1 MAPTDK
7 VLGQIAAMSTFIEN
21 FPMSILDMM
30 QGKTY
35 TSIFDFMIDVLA
47 ACGVDLN
54 DITQFLLDEIYGV
67 EEIINDGLEGFYEKL
82 KNGAVEVNTQN
93 EFLEGLEYAIK
104 GIFMTL
110 LSSIFTCSA
119 IPVLPNKMFDGPNSE
134 TFKGNKSKAFGH
146 LQTKDQFA
154 PFLVPTSVID
164 PMGLLDI
171 DPTSTDGRMFYAIE
185 GGDRYYRKEW
195 VPHFEYVKVKEIQTK
210 DETIEVPVFVE
221 QKLFDKQIGVG
232 IRRTYDG
239 ISLSEEDGNRFFIN
253 EPVEK
258 DLTIQVAYFPYGSK
272 SLHTWEGTIP
282 KGDTTTLEEWL
293 CSPSDE
299 FMVGNVK
306 GQKSIIQSISINN
319 NGGSIDLGDKT
330 WVYLSSGASK
340 EFISIWSGNGLNAIS
355 WGVENDAITKIES
368 ATTQQVT
375 KDEEVE
381 VEKAITKYSYEYVEV
396 QGSDI
401 DSKINIERVN
411 FVPTSGITTD
421 SPSHIVFYDGLN
433 PNLLYKSMDMNA
445 FLWYVLHKGMKMP
458 QVEYNHMMWDSRVSA
473 LKQGV
478 SRKSAEEWN
487 EWYNSKTGY
496 TEEFKYFG
504 STIVEDTP
512 IFPIMQLEGQGMAEN
527 LLKVHIPAQRYF
539 LPKVRKANIDG
550 TEVPRHAFNASMY
563 KYNWDYLNNIQIL
576 KPKLLLVGLCE
587 HLLGFSLSTIS
598 STNINFT
605 KKLIESKLSS
615 AIKSVIEANDMEV
628 EDCYMEFS
636 NDEVNAMLEEM
647 LLSRYNATT
656 YGGETATV
664 RVHDTKKYIA
674 MLDQVNANTAVEGNM
689 TSITKLVTEVTT
701 DPGAEGSIDYG
712 LKVSADAN
720 ILKKL
725 LWAIVMPLL
734 MSIFTPQV
742 MLLLYMNFELMG
754 ITKIDTF
761 NGQDFTKIINL
772 IMNKIFGL
780 LKSIILFIKDKI
792 VELLLTLFYEKILP
806 TLMQYQA
813 ILLLESI
820 TFWMAILKEAISCL
834 PRFKFKRNKV
844 IGAIDSVDYAD
855 IIPSQDTPES
865 TSSC

>member
-1 MAPTDK
+1 MTPTDK

-35 TSIFDFMIDVLA
+35 TSIFDFMIDVLV
-47 ACGVDLN
+47 ACGVDIN
-54 DITQFLLDEIYGV
+54 DIIQFLLEKIYGV
-67 EEIINDGLEGFYEKL
+67 EENINDGLEGFYEKL

-104 GIFMTL
+104 DIFMAL
-110 LSSIFTCSA
+110 LSSIYTCSA
-119 IPVLPNKMFDGPNSE
+119 IPILPNKMFDGPKSK
-134 TFKGNKSKAFGH
+134 TFENNKSNAFDP
-146 LQTKDQFA
+146 LQDKNNEWSG
-154 PFLVPTSVID
+154 LLIPTSVID

-185 GGDRYYRKEW
+185 GGDRYFKKEW
-195 VPHFEYVKVKEIQTK
+195 VPHTEYVTVKEIQTK

-232 IRRTYDG
+232 IKRIQQAADNT
-239 ISLSEEDGNRFFIN
+239 EEDIN
-253 EPVEK
+253 KFYITGGPAEK
-258 DLTIQVAYFPYGSK
+258 DIIVQMSYQPYGSK
-272 SLHTWEGTIP
+272 SSYAWEGTIP
-282 KGDTTTLEEWL
+282 KGESETIEEWI
-293 CSPSDE
+293 CSPVDM
-299 FMVGNVK
+299 FGA
-306 GQKSIIQSISINN
+306 GRKSIIQSISINN
-319 NGGSIDLGDKT
+319 NGSSVDLGDKT
-330 WVYLSSGASK
+330 WVYLSSGAST
-340 EFISIWSGNGLNAIS
+340 EFISIWSGNGLDAIS
-355 WGVENDAITKIES
+355 WGVENDATTKIES
-368 ATTQQVT
+368 AETKTVT
-375 KDEEVE
+375 KDEEIE
-381 VEKAITKYSYEYVEV
+381 VEKAITKYGYEYVEV

-401 DSKINIERVN
+401 DSNANIERVN
-411 FVPTSGITTD
+411 FVPTSDITID
-421 SPSHIVFYDGLN
+421 SPSYIVFYDGLN

-445 FLWYVLHKGMKMP
+445 FLWYVLHKGMKTP

-539 LPKVRKANIDG
+539 LPKVRNANIDRN
-550 TEVPRHAFNASMY
+550 EVPRHAFNASMY

-674 MLDQVNANTAVEGNM
+674 MLGQVNASTSVEGNM
-689 TSITKLVTEVTT
+689 TTITKLLTEVTT
-701 DPGAEGSIDYG
+701 DPGTEGSIDYG
-712 LKVSADAN
+712 LKVSTDGN

-792 VELLLTLFYEKILP
+792 VELLLILLYEKILP
-806 TLMQYQA
+806 ILMQYQA
-813 ILLLESI
+813 ILLLERI
-820 TFWMAILKEAISCL
+820 TFWLAILKDAISCVPL
-834 PRFKFKRNKV
+834 FSFKRNKV

>member
-1 MAPTDK
+1 MTPTDK

-35 TSIFDFMIDVLA
+35 TSIFDFMIDVLV
-47 ACGVDLN
+47 ACGVDIN
-54 DITQFLLDEIYGV
+54 DIIQFLLDKIYGV
-67 EEIINDGLEGFYEKL
+67 EENINDGLEGFYEKL

-104 GIFMTL
+104 DIFMAL
-110 LSSIFTCSA
+110 LSSIYTCSA
-119 IPVLPNKMFDGPNSE
+119 IPILPNKMFDGPNSE
-134 TFKGNKSKAFGH
+134 TFEDNKSNAFGP
-146 LQTKDQFA
+146 LQVKNNEWSGL
-154 PFLVPTSVID
+154 LVPTSVID

-185 GGDRYYRKEW
+185 GGDRYFKKEL
-195 VPHFEYVKVKEIQTK
+195 VPHTEYVKVKEIQTK
-210 DETIEVPVFVE
+210 DETIKVPVFVE

-232 IRRTYDG
+232 IKRIQQAADNT
-239 ISLSEEDGNRFFIN
+239 EEDIN
-253 EPVEK
+253 KFYITGPAEK
-258 DLTIQVAYFPYGSK
+258 DIIVQMSYQSYGSK
-272 SLHTWEGTIP
+272 SSYVWEGTIP
-282 KGDTTTLEEWL
+282 KGKTETTEEWI
-293 CSPSDE
+293 CSPIDMFGE
-299 FMVGNVK
+299 GR
-306 GQKSIIQSISINN
+306 KSIIQSISINN
-319 NGGSIDLGDKT
+319 NGGSVDLGDKT
-330 WVYLSSGASK
+330 WVYLSSGAST

-355 WGVENDAITKIES
+355 WGAENDATTKIES
-368 ATTQQVT
+368 AETKTVT
-375 KDEEVE
+375 KDEEIE
-381 VEKAITKYSYEYVEV
+381 VEKAITKYGYEYVEV

-401 DSKINIERVN
+401 DSNANIERVN
-411 FVPTSGITTD
+411 FVPTSDITTD
-421 SPSHIVFYDGLN
+421 SPSYIVFYDGLN

-445 FLWYVLHKGMKMP
+445 FLWYALHKGMKTP

-527 LLKVHIPAQRYF
+527 LLKIHIPAQRYF
-539 LPKVRKANIDG
+539 LPKVRSANINGDK
-550 TEVPRHAFNASMY
+550 VPRHAFNASMY

-605 KKLIESKLSS
+605 KKLIETKLSS

-674 MLDQVNANTAVEGNM
+674 MLDQVNANTSIEGNM
-689 TSITKLVTEVTT
+689 TTITKLLTEVTT
-701 DPGAEGSIDYG
+701 DPGTEGSIDYG
-712 LKVSADAN
+712 LKVSTDGN

-792 VELLLTLFYEKILP
+792 VELLLILFYEKILP

-813 ILLLESI
+813 ILLLERI
-820 TFWMAILKEAISCL
+820 TFWLAILKDAISCVPL
-834 PRFKFKRNKV
+834 FKFKRNKV

>member
-1 MAPTDK
+1 MTPTDK

-35 TSIFDFMIDVLA
+35 TSIFDFMIDVLV
-47 ACGVDLN
+47 ACGVDIN
-54 DITQFLLDEIYGV
+54 EIIQFLLDKIYGV
-67 EEIINDGLEGFYEKL
+67 EENINDGLEGFYEKL

-104 GIFMTL
+104 DIFMAL
-110 LSSIFTCSA
+110 LSSIYTCSA
-119 IPVLPNKMFDGPNSE
+119 IPILPNKMFDGPNSE
-134 TFKGNKSKAFGH
+134 TFEDNKSNAFGP
-146 LQTKDQFA
+146 LQVKNNEWSGL
-154 PFLVPTSVID
+154 LVPTSVID

-185 GGDRYYRKEW
+185 GGDRYFKKEL
-195 VPHFEYVKVKEIQTK
+195 VPHTEYVKVKEIQTK
-210 DETIEVPVFVE
+210 DETIKVPVFAE

-232 IRRTYDG
+232 IKRIQQAADNT
-239 ISLSEEDGNRFFIN
+239 EEDIN
-253 EPVEK
+253 KFYITGPAEK
-258 DLTIQVAYFPYGSK
+258 DIMVQMSYQSYGSK
-272 SLHTWEGTIP
+272 SSYVWEGTIP
-282 KGDTTTLEEWL
+282 KGKTETTEEWI
-293 CSPSDE
+293 CSPIDMFGE
-299 FMVGNVK
+299 GR
-306 GQKSIIQSISINN
+306 KSIIQSISINN
-319 NGGSIDLGDKT
+319 NGGSVDLGDKT
-330 WVYLSSGASK
+330 WVYLSSGAST

-355 WGVENDAITKIES
+355 WGAENDATTKIES
-368 ATTQQVT
+368 AETKTVT
-375 KDEEVE
+375 KDEEIE
-381 VEKAITKYSYEYVEV
+381 VEKAITKYGYEYVEV

-401 DSKINIERVN
+401 DSNANIERVN
-411 FVPTSGITTD
+411 FVPTSDITTD
-421 SPSHIVFYDGLN
+421 SPSYIVFYDGLN

-445 FLWYVLHKGMKMP
+445 FLWYALHKGMKTP

-487 EWYNSKTGY
+487 EWYSSKTGY

-527 LLKVHIPAQRYF
+527 LLKIHIPAQRYF
-539 LPKVRKANIDG
+539 LPKVRSANINGDK
-550 TEVPRHAFNASMY
+550 VPRHAFNASMY

-605 KKLIESKLSS
+605 KKLIETKLSS

-674 MLDQVNANTAVEGNM
+674 MLDQVNANTSVEGNM
-689 TSITKLVTEVTT
+689 TTITKLLTEVTT
-701 DPGAEGSIDYG
+701 DPGTEGSIDYG
-712 LKVSADAN
+712 LKVSTDGN

-792 VELLLTLFYEKILP
+792 VELLLILFYEKILP

-813 ILLLESI
+813 ILLLERI
-820 TFWMAILKEAISCL
+820 TFWLAILKDAISCVPL
-834 PRFKFKRNKV
+834 FKFKRNKV

>member
-35 TSIFDFMIDVLA
+35 TSIFDFMIDVLV
-47 ACGVDLN
+47 ACGVDIN
-54 DITQFLLDEIYGV
+54 EIIQFLLDKIYGV
-67 EEIINDGLEGFYEKL
+67 EENINDGLEGFYEKL

-104 GIFMTL
+104 DIFMAL
-110 LSSIFTCSA
+110 LSSIYTCSA
-119 IPVLPNKMFDGPNSE
+119 IPILPNKMFDGPNSE
-134 TFKGNKSKAFGH
+134 TFKGNKSNAFGP
-146 LQTKDQFA
+146 LQAKNNEWSG
-154 PFLVPTSVID
+154 LLIPTSVID

-185 GGDRYYRKEW
+185 GGDRYFKKEL
-195 VPHFEYVKVKEIQTK
+195 VPHTEYVTVKEIQTK
-210 DETIEVPVFVE
+210 DETIEVPIFVE

-232 IRRTYDG
+232 IKRIQQAADNT
-239 ISLSEEDGNRFFIN
+239 EEDIN
-253 EPVEK
+253 KFYITGGPAEK
-258 DLTIQVAYFPYGSK
+258 DIIVQMSYQPYGSK
-272 SLHTWEGTIP
+272 SSYAWEGTIP
-282 KGDTTTLEEWL
+282 KGESETIEEWI
-293 CSPSDE
+293 CSPVDM
-299 FMVGNVK
+299 FGA
-306 GQKSIIQSISINN
+306 GRKSIIQSISINN
-319 NGGSIDLGDKT
+319 NGSSVDLGDKT
-330 WVYLSSGASK
+330 WVYLSSGAST
-340 EFISIWSGNGLNAIS
+340 EFISIWSGNGLDAIS
-355 WGVENDAITKIES
+355 WGAENDATTKIES
-368 ATTQQVT
+368 AETKTVT
-375 KDEEVE
+375 KDEEIE
-381 VEKAITKYSYEYVEV
+381 VEKAITKYGYEYVEV

-401 DSKINIERVN
+401 DSNANIERVN
-411 FVPTSGITTD
+411 FVPTSDITID
-421 SPSHIVFYDGLN
+421 SPSYIVFYDGLN

-445 FLWYVLHKGMKMP
+445 FLWYVLHKGMKTP

-496 TEEFKYFG
+496 TEEFKYFD

-539 LPKVRKANIDG
+539 LPKVRNANIDRN
-550 TEVPRHAFNASMY
+550 EVPRHAFNASMY

-674 MLDQVNANTAVEGNM
+674 MLDQVNANTSVEGNM
-689 TSITKLVTEVTT
+689 TTITKLLTEVTT
-701 DPGAEGSIDYG
+701 DPGTEGSIDYG
-712 LKVSADAN
+712 LKVSTDGN

-792 VELLLTLFYEKILP
+792 VELLLILLYEKILP
-806 TLMQYQA
+806 ILMQYQA
-813 ILLLESI
+813 ILLLERI
-820 TFWMAILKEAISCL
+820 TFWLAILKDAISCVPL
-834 PRFKFKRNKV
+834 FSFKRNKV

>member
-35 TSIFDFMIDVLA
+35 TSIFDFMVDVLA

-54 DITQFLLDEIYGV
+54 DITQFLLDKIYGV
-67 EEIINDGLEGFYEKL
+67 EENINDGLEGFYEKL

-104 GIFMTL
+104 GIFMSL

-134 TFKGNKSKAFGH
+134 AFKGNKSKAFGH
-146 LQTKDQFA
+146 LQTKDKFE

-185 GGDRYYRKEW
+185 GGDRYFKKEW
-195 VPHFEYVKVKEIQTK
+195 VPHTEYVTVKEVQTK

-232 IRRTYDG
+232 IKRIQQAADNT
-239 ISLSEEDGNRFFIN
+239 EEDIN
-253 EPVEK
+253 KFYITGGPAEK
-258 DLTIQVAYFPYGSK
+258 DIIVQMSYQPNGSK
-272 SLHTWEGTIP
+272 SSYTWEGTIP
-282 KGDTTTLEEWL
+282 KGEFETIEKWI
-293 CSPSDE
+293 CSPVDI
-299 FMVGNVK
+299 FGT

-319 NGGSIDLGDKT
+319 NGGSVDLGNKT
-330 WVYLSSGASK
+330 WVYLSSGAST

-355 WGVENDAITKIES
+355 WGVENDTTTKIES
-368 ATTQQVT
+368 AETKTVT
-375 KDEEVE
+375 KDEEIE
-381 VEKAITKYSYEYVEV
+381 VEKAITKYGYEYVEV

-401 DSKINIERVN
+401 DSNANIERVN

-421 SPSHIVFYDGLN
+421 SPSYIVFYDGLN

-473 LKQGV
+473 FKQGI

-539 LPKVRKANIDG
+539 LPKVRNANIDG
-550 TEVPRHAFNASMY
+550 NEVPRNAFNASMY

-674 MLDQVNANTAVEGNM
+674 MLDQVNANTSVEGNM
-689 TSITKLVTEVTT
+689 TTITKLVTEVTT
-701 DPGAEGSIDYG
+701 DPGTEGSIDYG
-712 LKVSADAN
+712 LKISTDGN

-806 TLMQYQA
+806 ILMQYQA
-813 ILLLESI
+813 ILLLERI
-820 TFWMAILKEAISCL
+820 TFWLVILKDAISCL
-834 PRFKFKRNKV
+834 PRFEFKRNKV

-855 IIPSQDTPES
+855 IIPSQNTPES

>member
-1 MAPTDK
+1 MTPTDK

-35 TSIFDFMIDVLA
+35 TSIFDFMIDVLV
-47 ACGVDLN
+47 ACGVDIN
-54 DITQFLLDEIYGV
+54 DIIQFLLDKIYGV
-67 EEIINDGLEGFYEKL
+67 EENINDGLEGFYEKL

-104 GIFMTL
+104 DIFMAL
-110 LSSIFTCSA
+110 LSSIYTCSA
-119 IPVLPNKMFDGPNSE
+119 IPILPNKMFDGPNSE
-134 TFKGNKSKAFGH
+134 TFEDNKSNAFGP
-146 LQTKDQFA
+146 LQVKNNEWSGL
-154 PFLVPTSVID
+154 LVPTSVID

-185 GGDRYYRKEW
+185 GGDRYFKKEL
-195 VPHFEYVKVKEIQTK
+195 VPHTEYVKVKEIQTK
-210 DETIEVPVFVE
+210 DETIKVPVFAE

-232 IRRTYDG
+232 IKRIQQAADNT
-239 ISLSEEDGNRFFIN
+239 EEDIN
-253 EPVEK
+253 KFYITGPAEK
-258 DLTIQVAYFPYGSK
+258 DIMVQMSYQSYGSK
-272 SLHTWEGTIP
+272 SSYVWEGTIP
-282 KGDTTTLEEWL
+282 KGKTETTEEWI
-293 CSPSDE
+293 CSPIDMFGE
-299 FMVGNVK
+299 GR
-306 GQKSIIQSISINN
+306 KSIIQSISINN
-319 NGGSIDLGDKT
+319 NGGSVDLGDKT
-330 WVYLSSGASK
+330 WVYLSSGAST

-355 WGVENDAITKIES
+355 WGAENDATTKIES
-368 ATTQQVT
+368 AETKTVT
-375 KDEEVE
+375 KDEEIE
-381 VEKAITKYSYEYVEV
+381 VEKAITKYGYEYVEV

-401 DSKINIERVN
+401 DSNANIERVN
-411 FVPTSGITTD
+411 FVPTSDITTD
-421 SPSHIVFYDGLN
+421 SPSYIVFYDGLN

-445 FLWYVLHKGMKMP
+445 FLWYALHKGMKTP

-487 EWYNSKTGY
+487 EWYSSKTGY

-527 LLKVHIPAQRYF
+527 LLKIHIPAQRYF
-539 LPKVRKANIDG
+539 LPKVRSANINGDK
-550 TEVPRHAFNASMY
+550 VPRHAFNASMY

-605 KKLIESKLSS
+605 KKLIETKLSS

-674 MLDQVNANTAVEGNM
+674 MLDQVNANTSVEGNM
-689 TSITKLVTEVTT
+689 TTITKLLTEVTT
-701 DPGAEGSIDYG
+701 DPGTEGSIDYG
-712 LKVSADAN
+712 LKVSTDGN

-792 VELLLTLFYEKILP
+792 VELLLILFYEKILP

-813 ILLLESI
+813 ILLLERI
-820 TFWMAILKEAISCL
+820 TFWLAILKDAISCVPL
-834 PRFKFKRNKV
+834 FKFKRNKV

>member
-1 MAPTDK
+1 MTPTDK

-35 TSIFDFMIDVLA
+35 TSIFDFMIDVLV
-47 ACGVDLN
+47 ACGVDIN
-54 DITQFLLDEIYGV
+54 DIIQFLLDKIYGV
-67 EEIINDGLEGFYEKL
+67 EENINDGLEGFYEKL

-104 GIFMTL
+104 DIFMAL
-110 LSSIFTCSA
+110 LSSIYTCSA
-119 IPVLPNKMFDGPNSE
+119 IPILPNKMFDGPNSE
-134 TFKGNKSKAFGH
+134 TFKDNKSNAFIP
-146 LQTKDQFA
+146 LQVKNNEWSGL
-154 PFLVPTSVID
+154 LVPTSVID

-185 GGDRYYRKEW
+185 GGDRYFKKEL
-195 VPHFEYVKVKEIQTK
+195 VPHTEYVKVKEIQTK
-210 DETIEVPVFVE
+210 DETIKVPVFVE

-232 IRRTYDG
+232 IKRIQQAADNT
-239 ISLSEEDGNRFFIN
+239 EEDIN
-253 EPVEK
+253 KFYITGPAEK
-258 DLTIQVAYFPYGSK
+258 DIIVQMSYQSYGSK
-272 SLHTWEGTIP
+272 SSYVWEGTIP
-282 KGDTTTLEEWL
+282 KGKTETTEEWI
-293 CSPSDE
+293 CSPIDMFGE
-299 FMVGNVK
+299 GR
-306 GQKSIIQSISINN
+306 KSIIQSISINN
-319 NGGSIDLGDKT
+319 NGGSVDLGDKT
-330 WVYLSSGASK
+330 WVYLSSGAST

-355 WGVENDAITKIES
+355 WGAENDATTKIES
-368 ATTQQVT
+368 AETKTVT
-375 KDEEVE
+375 KDEEIE
-381 VEKAITKYSYEYVEV
+381 VEKAITKYGYEYVEV

-401 DSKINIERVN
+401 DSNANIERVN
-411 FVPTSGITTD
+411 FVPTSDITTD
-421 SPSHIVFYDGLN
+421 SPSYIVFYDGLN

-445 FLWYVLHKGMKMP
+445 FLWYALHKGMKTP

-527 LLKVHIPAQRYF
+527 LLKIHIPAQRYF
-539 LPKVRKANIDG
+539 LPKVRSANINGDK
-550 TEVPRHAFNASMY
+550 VPRHAFNASMY

-605 KKLIESKLSS
+605 KKLIETKLSS

-674 MLDQVNANTAVEGNM
+674 MLDQVNANTSVEGNM
-689 TSITKLVTEVTT
+689 TTITKLLTEVTT
-701 DPGAEGSIDYG
+701 DPGTEGSIDYG
-712 LKVSADAN
+712 LKVSTDGN

-792 VELLLTLFYEKILP
+792 VELLLILFYEKILP

-813 ILLLESI
+813 ILLLERI
-820 TFWMAILKEAISCL
+820 TFWLAILKDAISCVPL
-834 PRFKFKRNKV
+834 FKFKRNKV

>member
-7 VLGQIAAMSTFIEN
+7 VLGQIAAMNTFIEN

-35 TSIFDFMIDVLA
+35 TSVFDFMIDVLA
-47 ACGVDLN
+47 ACGVDMN
-54 DITQFLLDEIYGV
+54 EITQFLLDKIYGV
-67 EEIINDGLEGFYEKL
+67 EATINNGLEGFYEKL
-82 KNGAVEVNTQN
+82 KSGAVEIENQS
-93 EFLEGLEYAIK
+93 EFLEALEYGIK
-104 GIFMTL
+104 GIFMAL

-119 IPVLPNKMFDGPNSE
+119 IPVLPNKMFDGPNRIS
-134 TFKGNKSKAFGH
+134 FNGNKSKAFDF
-146 LQTKDQFA
+146 LQTKDTFE

-171 DPTSTDGRMFYAIE
+171 NPTSIDGRMFYAIE
-185 GGDRYYRKEW
+185 GGDRYYKKEW
-195 VPHFEYVKVKEIQTK
+195 VPHSEYVKVKEIQTK
-210 DETIEVPVFVE
+210 DETIEVPIFVDE
-221 QKLFDKQIGVG
+221 PLFDKQIGVG
-232 IRRTYDG
+232 IKNTHKAAD
-239 ISLSEEDGNRFFIN
+239 ETDEDGNKFYI
-253 EPVEK
+253 VGGTATK
-258 DLTIQVAYFPYGSK
+258 DITIHLSYSPYASK
-272 SLHTWEGTIP
+272 SLYTWEGVIP
-282 KGDTTTLEEWL
+282 KGETETTEEWI
-293 CSPSDE
+293 CSPVD
-299 FMVGNVK
+299 MYGA
-306 GQKSIIQSISINN
+306 GQRSIIKSISVNN
-319 NGGSIDLGDKT
+319 NGGSVDLGDKT
-330 WVYLSSGASK
+330 WVYLSSGASAD
-340 EFISIWSGNGLNAIS
+340 FMSVWSGNGLTSINWSA
-355 WGVENDAITKIES
+355 ENNSTTKIES
-368 ATTQQVT
+368 AETKTVT

-381 VEKAITKYSYEYVEV
+381 VEQEIIKYWHEYVEIPASAV
-396 QGSDI
+396 SI
-401 DSKINIERVN
+401 EEVERVN
-411 FVPTSGITTD
+411 FVPTSDITLD
-421 SPSHIVFYDGLN
+421 DAEYIVFYDGLN

-445 FLWYVLHKGMKMP
+445 FIWYCLHKGMKTP

-473 LKQGV
+473 TKNGNG
-478 SRKSAEEWN
+478 RKSAEEWN

-512 IFPIMQLEGQGMAEN
+512 LFPIMQLEGQGMAEN
-527 LLKVHIPAQRYF
+527 LLKIHIPAQRYF
-539 LPKVRKANIDG
+539 LPKVRKANIEG
-550 TEVPRHAFNASMY
+550 TEIPKHAFNASMY

-587 HLLGFSLSTIS
+587 SLLGFSLSQIS

-605 KKLIESKLSS
+605 KKLIEAKLSS
-615 AIKSVIEANDMEV
+615 AIKSVVEANDMEV
-628 EDCYMEFS
+628 EDCYTEFS
-636 NDEVNAMLEEM
+636 NDEINTMLEEM

-656 YGGETATV
+656 YGGETSTV

-674 MLDQVNANTAVEGNM
+674 MLDQVNANASVEGNM

-701 DPGAEGSIDYG
+701 NPGAEGSIDYG
-712 LKVSADAN
+712 IKIDYDAN

-754 ITKIDTF
+754 VTKMSTF

-792 VELLLTLFYEKILP
+792 IELLLTLFYEKILP
-806 TLMQYQA
+806 TIMKYQA
-813 ILLLESI
+813 ILVLESI
-820 TFWMAILKEAISCL
+820 TFWMAILKDAISCI
-834 PRFKFKRNKV
+834 PRFKFKRNKI
-844 IGAIDSVDYAD
+844 IGAIEDVNYAD
-855 IIPSQDTPES
+855 IIPSQDSPES

>member
-1 MAPTDK
+1 MTPTDK

-35 TSIFDFMIDVLA
+35 TSIFDFMIDVLV
-47 ACGVDLN
+47 ACGVDIN
-54 DITQFLLDEIYGV
+54 DIIQFLLEKIYGV
-67 EEIINDGLEGFYEKL
+67 EENINDGLEGFYEKL

-104 GIFMTL
+104 DIFMAL
-110 LSSIFTCSA
+110 LSSIYTCSA
-119 IPVLPNKMFDGPNSE
+119 IPILPNKMFDGPNSE
-134 TFKGNKSKAFGH
+134 TFKDNKSNAFGP
-146 LQTKDQFA
+146 LRDKNNEWSG
-154 PFLVPTSVID
+154 LLIPTSVID

-185 GGDRYYRKEW
+185 GGDRYFKKEL
-195 VPHFEYVKVKEIQTK
+195 VPHTEYVTVKEIQTK

-221 QKLFDKQIGVG
+221 KKLFDKQIGVG
-232 IRRTYDG
+232 IKRIQQAADNT
-239 ISLSEEDGNRFFIN
+239 EEDIN
-253 EPVEK
+253 KFYITGGPAEK
-258 DLTIQVAYFPYGSK
+258 DIIVQISYQPYGSK
-272 SLHTWEGTIP
+272 SSYAWEGTIP
-282 KGDTTTLEEWL
+282 KGESETIEEWI
-293 CSPSDE
+293 CSPVDM
-299 FMVGNVK
+299 FGA
-306 GQKSIIQSISINN
+306 GRKSIIQSISINN

-330 WVYLSSGASK
+330 WVYLSSGAST

-355 WGVENDAITKIES
+355 WGAKNDAATKIES
-368 ATTQQVT
+368 AETKTVT
-375 KDEEVE
+375 KDEEIE
-381 VEKAITKYSYEYVEV
+381 VEKAITKYDYEYVEV

-401 DSKINIERVN
+401 DSNANIERVN

-421 SPSHIVFYDGLN
+421 SPSYIVFYDGLN

-445 FLWYVLHKGMKMP
+445 FLWYVLHKGMKTP

-539 LPKVRKANIDG
+539 LPKVRNANIDRN
-550 TEVPRHAFNASMY
+550 EIPRHAFNASMY

-674 MLDQVNANTAVEGNM
+674 MLDQVNANTSVEGNM
-689 TSITKLVTEVTT
+689 TTITKLLTEVTT
-701 DPGAEGSIDYG
+701 DPGTEGSIDYG
-712 LKVSADAN
+712 LKVSTDGN

-792 VELLLTLFYEKILP
+792 VELLLILLYEKILP
-806 TLMQYQA
+806 ILMQYQA
-813 ILLLESI
+813 ILLLERI
-820 TFWMAILKEAISCL
+820 TFWLAILKDAISCV
-834 PRFKFKRNKV
+834 PMFSFKRNKV

>member
-1 MAPTDK
+1 MTPTDK

-35 TSIFDFMIDVLA
+35 TSIFDFMIDVLV
-47 ACGVDLN
+47 ACGVDIN
-54 DITQFLLDEIYGV
+54 DIIQFLLDKIYGV
-67 EEIINDGLEGFYEKL
+67 EENINDGLEGFYEKL

-104 GIFMTL
+104 GIFMSL

-134 TFKGNKSKAFGH
+134 TFNGNKSNAFGP
-146 LQTKDQFA
+146 LQIKNNEWSGL
-154 PFLVPTSVID
+154 LVPTSVID

-185 GGDRYYRKEW
+185 GGDRYFKKEL
-195 VPHFEYVKVKEIQTK
+195 VPHTEYVKVKEIQTK
-210 DETIEVPVFVE
+210 DETIKVPVFVE

-232 IRRTYDG
+232 IKRIQQAADNT
-239 ISLSEEDGNRFFIN
+239 EEDIN
-253 EPVEK
+253 KFYITGPAEK
-258 DLTIQVAYFPYGSK
+258 DIIVQMSYQSYGSK
-272 SLHTWEGTIP
+272 SSYVWEGTIP
-282 KGDTTTLEEWL
+282 KGETETIEEWI
-293 CSPSDE
+293 CSPIDMFGE
-299 FMVGNVK
+299 GR
-306 GQKSIIQSISINN
+306 KSIIQSISINN
-319 NGGSIDLGDKT
+319 NGGSVDLGDKT
-330 WVYLSSGASK
+330 WVYLSSGAST

-355 WGVENDAITKIES
+355 WGAENDATTKIES
-368 ATTQQVT
+368 AETKTVT
-375 KDEEVE
+375 KDEEIE
-381 VEKAITKYSYEYVEV
+381 VEKAITKYGYEYVEV

-401 DSKINIERVN
+401 DSNANIERVN
-411 FVPTSGITTD
+411 FVPTSDITTD
-421 SPSHIVFYDGLN
+421 SPSYIVFYDGLN

-445 FLWYVLHKGMKMP
+445 FLWYALHKGMKTP

-487 EWYNSKTGY
+487 EWYNSKTEY

-527 LLKVHIPAQRYF
+527 LLKIHIPAQRYF
-539 LPKVRKANIDG
+539 LPKVRSANINGDK
-550 TEVPRHAFNASMY
+550 VPRHAFNASMY

-605 KKLIESKLSS
+605 KKLIETKLSS

-628 EDCYMEFS
+628 EDCYMGFS

-674 MLDQVNANTAVEGNM
+674 MLDQVNANTSVEGNM
-689 TSITKLVTEVTT
+689 TTITKLLTEVTT
-701 DPGAEGSIDYG
+701 DPGTEGSIDYG
-712 LKVSADAN
+712 LKVSTDGN

-792 VELLLTLFYEKILP
+792 VELLLILFYEKILP

-813 ILLLESI
+813 ILLLERI
-820 TFWMAILKEAISCL
+820 TFWLVILKDAISCL
-834 PRFKFKRNKV
+834 PRFEFKRNKV

>member
-104 GIFMTL
+104 GIFMAL

-185 GGDRYYRKEW
+185 GGDRYYKKEW
-195 VPHFEYVKVKEIQTK
+195 VPHSEYIKVKEVQTK
-210 DETIEVPVFVE
+210 DETIKVPIFVDE
-221 QKLFDKQIGVG
+221 PLFDKQIGVG
-232 IRRTYDG
+232 IKNTHKAAD
-239 ISLSEEDGNRFFIN
+239 ETDEDGNKFYI
-253 EPVEK
+253 VGGTATK
-258 DLTIQVAYFPYGSK
+258 DITIHLSYSPYASK
-272 SLHTWEGTIP
+272 SIYTWEGVIP
-282 KGDTTTLEEWL
+282 KGETATTEEWI
-293 CSPSDE
+293 CSPVD
-299 FMVGNVK
+299 MYGA
-306 GQKSIIQSISINN
+306 GQRSIIKSISINN
-319 NGGSIDLGDKT
+319 NGGSVDLGDKT
-330 WVYLSSGASK
+330 WVYLSSGASSV
-340 EFISIWSGNGLNAIS
+340 FISTWSGNGLNSINWSA
-355 WGVENDAITKIES
+355 ENNSTTKIES
-368 ATTQQVT
+368 AETKTVT

-381 VEKAITKYSYEYVEV
+381 VEKEIIKYWFEYVEMPASAV
-396 QGSDI
+396 SI
-401 DSKINIERVN
+401 EEAERVN
-411 FVPTSGITTD
+411 FVPSSDITSED
-421 SPSHIVFYDGLN
+421 AEYIVFYDGLN

-445 FLWYVLHKGMKMP
+445 FIWYCLHKGMKTP

-473 LKQGV
+473 TKNGNG
-478 SRKSAEEWN
+478 RKSAEEWN

-512 IFPIMQLEGQGMAEN
+512 LFPIMQLEGQGMAEN
-527 LLKVHIPAQRYF
+527 LLKIHIPAQRYF
-539 LPKVRKANIDG
+539 LPKVRKANIEG
-550 TEVPRHAFNASMY
+550 TEIPKHAFNASMY

-587 HLLGFSLSTIS
+587 HLLGFSLSQIS

-605 KKLIESKLSS
+605 KKLIEAKLSS

-674 MLDQVNANTAVEGNM
+674 MLDQVNANTSVEGNM

-701 DPGAEGSIDYG
+701 NPGAEGSIDYG
-712 LKVSADAN
+712 IKLDYDAN

-754 ITKIDTF
+754 VTKMSTF

>member
-35 TSIFDFMIDVLA
+35 TSIFDFMIDVLV

-54 DITQFLLDEIYGV
+54 DITQFLLDKIYGV

-104 GIFMTL
+104 GIFMAL

-119 IPVLPNKMFDGPNSE
+119 IPVLPNKMFDGPNSK
-134 TFKGNKSKAFGH
+134 TFKGNKSKAFEH
-146 LQTKDQFA
+146 LQIKDQFA

-185 GGDRYYRKEW
+185 GGDRYFKKEW
-195 VPHFEYVKVKEIQTK
+195 VPHTEYVTVKEVQTK

-221 QKLFDKQIGVG
+221 QNLFDKQIGVG
-232 IRRTYDG
+232 IKRIHKANDNT
-239 ISLSEEDGNRFFIN
+239 EEDIN
-253 EPVEK
+253 KFYITGPAGK
-258 DLTIQVAYFPYGSK
+258 DIVVQMSYQPYGSK
-272 SLHTWEGTIP
+272 SSYVWEGTIP
-282 KGDTTTLEEWL
+282 KGEIETTEEWI
-293 CSPSDE
+293 CSPIDM
-299 FMVGNVK
+299 FGT
-306 GQKSIIQSISINN
+306 GQKSIIQNISINN

-330 WVYLSSGASK
+330 WVYLSSGASSD
-340 EFISIWSGNGLNAIS
+340 FISIWSGNGLNAVS
-355 WGVENDAITKIES
+355 WSMENSATTKIES
-368 ATTQQVT
+368 AETKTVT
-375 KDEEVE
+375 KDEEIE
-381 VEKAITKYSYEYVEV
+381 VEKAITKYNYEYVEV
-396 QGSDI
+396 KGSDI

-411 FVPTSGITTD
+411 FVPTSDITTD

-512 IFPIMQLEGQGMAEN
+512 LFPIMQLEGQGMAEN

-539 LPKVRKANIDG
+539 LPKVRNANING

-605 KKLIESKLSS
+605 KKLIEAKLSS

-701 DPGAEGSIDYG
+701 DPGTEGSIDYG
-712 LKVSADAN
+712 LKISADAN

-754 ITKIDTF
+754 ITKIDSF

-792 VELLLTLFYEKILP
+792 VELLLTLFYEKILK
-806 TLMQYQA
+806 TLMKYQA

-820 TFWMAILKEAISCL
+820 TFWIAILKEAISCL

-855 IIPSQDTPES
+855 IILSQDTPES

>member
-104 GIFMTL
+104 GIFMAL

-195 VPHFEYVKVKEIQTK
+195 VPHFEYVKVKEVQTK
-210 DETIEVPVFVE
+210 DETIEVPIFVE
-221 QKLFDKQIGVG
+221 QNLFDKQIRVG
-232 IRRTYDG
+232 IKRTYDG
-239 ISLSEEDGNRFFIN
+239 ISLSKEDGNRFFIN

-306 GQKSIIQSISINN
+306 DQKSVIQSISINN

-411 FVPTSGITTD
+411 FVPTSDITTD

-605 KKLIESKLSS
+605 KKLIEAKLSS

-674 MLDQVNANTAVEGNM
+674 MLDQVNTNTAVEGNM

-701 DPGAEGSIDYG
+701 DPGTEGSIDYG
-712 LKVSADAN
+712 LKISTDAN

-865 TSSC
+865 TSTC

>member
-1 MAPTDK
+1 MTPTDK

-35 TSIFDFMIDVLA
+35 SSIFDFMIDVLV
-47 ACGVDLN
+47 ACGVDIN
-54 DITQFLLDEIYGV
+54 EIIQFLLDKIYGV
-67 EEIINDGLEGFYEKL
+67 EENINDGLEGFYEKL

-104 GIFMTL
+104 DIFMAL
-110 LSSIFTCSA
+110 LSSIYTCSA
-119 IPVLPNKMFDGPNSE
+119 IPILPNKMFDGPNSE
-134 TFKGNKSKAFGH
+134 TFKDNKSNAFGP
-146 LQTKDQFA
+146 LQDKNNKWYG
-154 PFLVPTSVID
+154 LLIPTSVID

-185 GGDRYYRKEW
+185 GGDRYFKKEL
-195 VPHFEYVKVKEIQTK
+195 VPHTEYVTVKEIQTK

-232 IRRTYDG
+232 IKRIQQAADNT
-239 ISLSEEDGNRFFIN
+239 EEDIN
-253 EPVEK
+253 KFYITGGPAEK
-258 DLTIQVAYFPYGSK
+258 DIIVQMSYQPYGSK
-272 SLHTWEGTIP
+272 TSYAWEGTIP
-282 KGDTTTLEEWL
+282 KGESETIEEWI
-293 CSPSDE
+293 CSPVDM
-299 FMVGNVK
+299 FGA
-306 GQKSIIQSISINN
+306 GRKSIIQSISINN
-319 NGGSIDLGDKT
+319 NGGSVDLGNKT
-330 WVYLSSGASK
+330 WVYLSSGAST

-355 WGVENDAITKIES
+355 WGVENDATTKIES
-368 ATTQQVT
+368 AETKTVT
-375 KDEEVE
+375 KDEEIE
-381 VEKAITKYSYEYVEV
+381 VEKAITKYDYEYVEV

-401 DSKINIERVN
+401 DSNANIERVN
-411 FVPTSGITTD
+411 FVPTSVITTD
-421 SPSHIVFYDGLN
+421 SPSYFVFYDGLN

-445 FLWYVLHKGMKMP
+445 FLWYVLHKGMKTP

-473 LKQGV
+473 IKQGV

-512 IFPIMQLEGQGMAEN
+512 IFPIMQFEGQGMAEN
-527 LLKVHIPAQRYF
+527 CFKIHIPAQRYF
-539 LPKVRKANIDG
+539 LPKVRNANIDG
-550 TEVPRHAFNASMY
+550 NKVPWLTFNASMY
-563 KYNWDYLNNIQIL
+563 KYNRDYLNNIQIL
-576 KPKLLLVGLCE
+576 KPKLLLIGLCE
-587 HLLGFSLSTIS
+587 YLLGFSLSTIS

-664 RVHDTKKYIA
+664 RVHDTKKYMA
-674 MLDQVNANTAVEGNM
+674 MLDQVNANTSVEGNM
-689 TSITKLVTEVTT
+689 ATITKLLTEVTT
-701 DPGAEGSIDYG
+701 DPGTEGSIDYG
-712 LKVSADAN
+712 LKVSTDGN

-792 VELLLTLFYEKILP
+792 VELLLILLYEKILP
-806 TLMQYQA
+806 IRMQCQA
-813 ILLLESI
+813 TLLLERI
-820 TFWMAILKEAISCL
+820 MFWLAILKDAISCVPL
-834 PRFKFKRNKV
+834 FSFKRNKV

>member
-7 VLGQIAAMSTFIEN
+7 VLGQIAAMNTFIEN

-47 ACGVDLN
+47 ACGVDMN
-54 DITQFLLDEIYGV
+54 EITQFLLDKIYGV
-67 EEIINDGLEGFYEKL
+67 EATINNGLEGFYEKL
-82 KNGAVEVNTQN
+82 KSGAVEIENQS
-93 EFLEGLEYAIK
+93 EFLEALEYGIK
-104 GIFMTL
+104 GIFMAL

-119 IPVLPNKMFDGPNSE
+119 IPVLPNKMFDGPNRIS
-134 TFKGNKSKAFGH
+134 FNGNKSKAFDF
-146 LQTKDQFA
+146 LQTKDTFE

-171 DPTSTDGRMFYAIE
+171 NPTSTDGRMFYAIE
-185 GGDRYYRKEW
+185 GGDRYYKKEW
-195 VPHFEYVKVKEIQTK
+195 VPHSEYVKVKETQTK
-210 DETIEVPVFVE
+210 DETIEVPIFVDE
-221 QKLFDKQIGVG
+221 PLFDKQIGVG
-232 IRRTYDG
+232 IKNTHKAAD
-239 ISLSEEDGNRFFIN
+239 ETDEDGNKFYI
-253 EPVEK
+253 VGGTATK
-258 DLTIQVAYFPYGSK
+258 DITIHLSYSPYASK
-272 SLHTWEGTIP
+272 SLYTWEGVIP
-282 KGDTTTLEEWL
+282 KGETETTEEWI
-293 CSPSDE
+293 CSPVD
-299 FMVGNVK
+299 MYGA
-306 GQKSIIQSISINN
+306 GQRSIIKSISVNN
-319 NGGSIDLGDKT
+319 NGGSVDLGDKT
-330 WVYLSSGASK
+330 WVYLSSGASAD
-340 EFISIWSGNGLNAIS
+340 FMSVWSGNGLTSINWSA
-355 WGVENDAITKIES
+355 ENNSTTKIES
-368 ATTQQVT
+368 AETKTVT

-381 VEKAITKYSYEYVEV
+381 VEQEIIKYWHEYVEIPASAV
-396 QGSDI
+396 SI
-401 DSKINIERVN
+401 EEVERVN
-411 FVPTSGITTD
+411 FVPTSDITLD
-421 SPSHIVFYDGLN
+421 DAEYIVFYDGLN

-445 FLWYVLHKGMKMP
+445 FIWYCLHKGMKTP
-458 QVEYNHMMWDSRVSA
+458 QIEYNHMMWDSRVSA
-473 LKQGV
+473 TKNGNG
-478 SRKSAEEWN
+478 RKSAEEWN

-512 IFPIMQLEGQGMAEN
+512 LFPIMQLEGQGMAEN
-527 LLKVHIPAQRYF
+527 LLKIHIPAQRYF
-539 LPKVRKANIDG
+539 LPKIRMANIEG
-550 TEVPRHAFNASMY
+550 TEIPKHAFNASMY

-587 HLLGFSLSTIS
+587 SLLGFSLSQIS

-605 KKLIESKLSS
+605 KKLIEAKLSS
-615 AIKSVIEANDMEV
+615 AIKSVVEANDMEV
-628 EDCYMEFS
+628 EDCYTEFS
-636 NDEVNAMLEEM
+636 NDEINTMLEEM

-656 YGGETATV
+656 YDGETSTV

-674 MLDQVNANTAVEGNM
+674 MLDQVNANASVEGNM

-701 DPGAEGSIDYG
+701 NPGAEGSIDYG
-712 LKVSADAN
+712 IKIDYDAN

-754 ITKIDTF
+754 VTKMSNF

-792 VELLLTLFYEKILP
+792 VELLLTLFYEKILK

-820 TFWMAILKEAISCL
+820 TFWMAILKDAISCI
-834 PRFKFKRNKV
+834 PRFKFKRNKI
-844 IGAIDSVDYAD
+844 IGAIEDVNYAD
-855 IIPSQDTPES
+855 IIPSQDSPES

>member
-7 VLGQIAAMSTFIEN
+7 VLGQIAAMNTFIEN

-35 TSIFDFMIDVLA
+35 TSVFDFMIDVLA
-47 ACGVDLN
+47 ACGVDMN
-54 DITQFLLDEIYGV
+54 EITQFLLDKIYGV
-67 EEIINDGLEGFYEKL
+67 EATINNGLEGFYEKL
-82 KNGAVEVNTQN
+82 KSGAVEIENQS
-93 EFLEGLEYAIK
+93 EFLEALEYGIK
-104 GIFMTL
+104 GIFMAL

-119 IPVLPNKMFDGPNSE
+119 IPVLPNKMFDGPNRIS
-134 TFKGNKSKAFGH
+134 FNGNKSKAFDF
-146 LQTKDQFA
+146 LQTKDTFE

-171 DPTSTDGRMFYAIE
+171 NPTSTDGRMFYAIE
-185 GGDRYYRKEW
+185 GGDRYYKKEW
-195 VPHFEYVKVKEIQTK
+195 VPHSEFVKVKETQTK
-210 DETIEVPVFVE
+210 DETIEVPIFVDE
-221 QKLFDKQIGVG
+221 PLFDKQIGVG
-232 IRRTYDG
+232 IKNTHKAAD
-239 ISLSEEDGNRFFIN
+239 ETDEDGNKFYI
-253 EPVEK
+253 VGGTATK
-258 DLTIQVAYFPYGSK
+258 DITIHLSYSPYASK
-272 SLHTWEGTIP
+272 SLYTWQGVIP
-282 KGDTTTLEEWL
+282 KGETETTEEWI
-293 CSPSDE
+293 CSPVD
-299 FMVGNVK
+299 MYGA
-306 GQKSIIQSISINN
+306 GQRSIIKSISVNN
-319 NGGSIDLGDKT
+319 NGGSVDLGDKT
-330 WVYLSSGASK
+330 WVYLSSGASAD
-340 EFISIWSGNGLNAIS
+340 FMSVWSGNGLTSINWSA
-355 WGVENDAITKIES
+355 ENNSTTKIES
-368 ATTQQVT
+368 AETKTVT

-381 VEKAITKYSYEYVEV
+381 VEQEIIKYWHEYVEIPASAV
-396 QGSDI
+396 SI
-401 DSKINIERVN
+401 EEVERVN
-411 FVPTSGITTD
+411 FVPTSDITLD
-421 SPSHIVFYDGLN
+421 DAEYIVFYDGLN

-445 FLWYVLHKGMKMP
+445 FIWYCLHKGMKTP
-458 QVEYNHMMWDSRVSA
+458 QIEYNHMMWDSRVSA
-473 LKQGV
+473 TKNGNG
-478 SRKSAEEWN
+478 RKSAEEWN

-512 IFPIMQLEGQGMAEN
+512 LFPIMQLEGQGMAEN
-527 LLKVHIPAQRYF
+527 LLKIHIPAQRYF
-539 LPKVRKANIDG
+539 LPKIRTANIEG
-550 TEVPRHAFNASMY
+550 TEIPKHAFNASMY

-587 HLLGFSLSTIS
+587 SLLGFSLSQIS

-605 KKLIESKLSS
+605 KKLIEAKLSS
-615 AIKSVIEANDMEV
+615 AIKSVVEANDMEV
-628 EDCYMEFS
+628 EDCYTEFS
-636 NDEVNAMLEEM
+636 NDEINTMLEEM

-656 YGGETATV
+656 YGGETSTV

-674 MLDQVNANTAVEGNM
+674 MLDQVNANASVEGNM

-701 DPGAEGSIDYG
+701 NPGAEGSIDYG
-712 LKVSADAN
+712 IKIDYDAN

-754 ITKIDTF
+754 VTKMSNF

-792 VELLLTLFYEKILP
+792 VELLLTLFYEKILK

-820 TFWMAILKEAISCL
+820 TFWMAILKDAISCI
-834 PRFKFKRNKV
+834 PRFKFKRNKI
-844 IGAIDSVDYAD
+844 IGAIEDVNYAD
-855 IIPSQDTPES
+855 IIPSQDSPES

>member
-35 TSIFDFMIDVLA
+35 TSIFDFMVDVLA

-54 DITQFLLDEIYGV
+54 DITQFLLDKIYGV
-67 EEIINDGLEGFYEKL
+67 EENINDGLEGFYEKL

-104 GIFMTL
+104 GIFMSL

-134 TFKGNKSKAFGH
+134 AFKGNKSKAFGH
-146 LQTKDQFA
+146 LQTKDKFE

-164 PMGLLDI
+164 PIGLLDI

-185 GGDRYYRKEW
+185 GGDRYFKKEW
-195 VPHFEYVKVKEIQTK
+195 VPHTEYVTLKEVQTK

-232 IRRTYDG
+232 IKRIQQASDNT
-239 ISLSEEDGNRFFIN
+239 EEDIN
-253 EPVEK
+253 KFYITGGPAEK
-258 DLTIQVAYFPYGSK
+258 DIIVQMSYQPYGSK
-272 SLHTWEGTIP
+272 SSYAWEGTIP
-282 KGDTTTLEEWL
+282 KGESETIEKWI
-293 CSPSDE
+293 CSPVDIFGTE
-299 FMVGNVK
+299 
-306 GQKSIIQSISINN
+306 QKSIIQSISINN
-319 NGGSIDLGDKT
+319 NGGSVDLGNKT
-330 WVYLSSGASK
+330 WVYLSSGAST

-355 WGVENDAITKIES
+355 WGVENDTTTKIES
-368 ATTQQVT
+368 AETKTVT
-375 KDEEVE
+375 KDEEIE
-381 VEKAITKYSYEYVEV
+381 VEKAITKYGYEYVEV

-401 DSKINIERVN
+401 DSNANIERVN

-421 SPSHIVFYDGLN
+421 SPSYIVFYDGLN

-539 LPKVRKANIDG
+539 LPKVRNANIDG
-550 TEVPRHAFNASMY
+550 NEVPRNAFNASMY

-615 AIKSVIEANDMEV
+615 AIKSVIETNDMEV

-674 MLDQVNANTAVEGNM
+674 MLDQVNANTSVEGNM
-689 TSITKLVTEVTT
+689 TTITKLVTEVTT
-701 DPGAEGSIDYG
+701 DPGTEGSIDYG
-712 LKVSADAN
+712 LKISTDGN

-806 TLMQYQA
+806 TLMKYQA
-813 ILLLESI
+813 ILVLESI
-820 TFWMAILKEAISCL
+820 TFWIAILKDAISCL

>member
-1 MAPTDK
+1 MTPTDK

-35 TSIFDFMIDVLA
+35 TSIFDFMIDVLV
-47 ACGVDLN
+47 ACGVDIN
-54 DITQFLLDEIYGV
+54 DIIQFLLEKIYGV
-67 EEIINDGLEGFYEKL
+67 EENINDGLEGFYEKL

-104 GIFMTL
+104 DIFMAL
-110 LSSIFTCSA
+110 LSSIYTCSA
-119 IPVLPNKMFDGPNSE
+119 IPILPNKMFDGPNSE
-134 TFKGNKSKAFGH
+134 TFKDNKSNAFGP
-146 LQTKDQFA
+146 LRDKNNKWSG
-154 PFLVPTSVID
+154 LLIPTSVID

-185 GGDRYYRKEW
+185 GGDRYFKKEL
-195 VPHFEYVKVKEIQTK
+195 VPHTEYVTVKEIQTK

-232 IRRTYDG
+232 IKRIQQAADNT
-239 ISLSEEDGNRFFIN
+239 EEDIN
-253 EPVEK
+253 KFYVTGGPAEK
-258 DLTIQVAYFPYGSK
+258 DIIVQMSYQPYGSK
-272 SLHTWEGTIP
+272 SSYAWEGTIP
-282 KGDTTTLEEWL
+282 KGESETIEEWI
-293 CSPSDE
+293 CSPVDM
-299 FMVGNVK
+299 FGT
-306 GQKSIIQSISINN
+306 GRKSIIQSISINN

-330 WVYLSSGASK
+330 WVYLSSGAST

-355 WGVENDAITKIES
+355 WGAENNATTKIES
-368 ATTQQVT
+368 AETKTVT
-375 KDEEVE
+375 KDEEIE
-381 VEKAITKYSYEYVEV
+381 VEKAITKYDYEYVEV

-401 DSKINIERVN
+401 DSNANIERVN

-421 SPSHIVFYDGLN
+421 SPSYIVFYDGLN

-445 FLWYVLHKGMKMP
+445 FLWYVLHKGMKTP

-487 EWYNSKTGY
+487 EWYNSKTEY

-504 STIVEDTP
+504 SKIVEDTP

-539 LPKVRKANIDG
+539 LPKVRNANIDRN
-550 TEVPRHAFNASMY
+550 EVPRHAFNASMY

-664 RVHDTKKYIA
+664 RVHDTKKYMA
-674 MLDQVNANTAVEGNM
+674 MLDQVNANTSVEGNM
-689 TSITKLVTEVTT
+689 ATITKLLTEVTT
-701 DPGAEGSIDYG
+701 DPGTEGSIDYG
-712 LKVSADAN
+712 LKVSTDGN

-792 VELLLTLFYEKILP
+792 VELLLILLYEKILP
-806 TLMQYQA
+806 ILMQYQA
-813 ILLLESI
+813 ILLLERI
-820 TFWMAILKEAISCL
+820 TFWLAILKDAISCVPL
-834 PRFKFKRNKV
+834 FSFKRNKV

>member
-1 MAPTDK
+1 
-7 VLGQIAAMSTFIEN
+7 
-21 FPMSILDMM
+21 
-30 QGKTY
+30 
-35 TSIFDFMIDVLA
+35 
-47 ACGVDLN
+47 
-54 DITQFLLDEIYGV
+54 
-67 EEIINDGLEGFYEKL
+67 
-82 KNGAVEVNTQN
+82 
-93 EFLEGLEYAIK
+93 
-104 GIFMTL
+104 
-110 LSSIFTCSA
+110 
-119 IPVLPNKMFDGPNSE
+119 
-134 TFKGNKSKAFGH
+134 
-146 LQTKDQFA
+146 
-154 PFLVPTSVID
+154 
-164 PMGLLDI
+164 
-171 DPTSTDGRMFYAIE
+171 
-185 GGDRYYRKEW
+185 
-195 VPHFEYVKVKEIQTK
+195 
-210 DETIEVPVFVE
+210 
-221 QKLFDKQIGVG
+221 
-232 IRRTYDG
+232 
-239 ISLSEEDGNRFFIN
+239 
-253 EPVEK
+253 
-258 DLTIQVAYFPYGSK
+258 
-272 SLHTWEGTIP
+272 
-282 KGDTTTLEEWL
+282 
-293 CSPSDE
+293 
-299 FMVGNVK
+299 
-306 GQKSIIQSISINN
+306 
-319 NGGSIDLGDKT
+319 
-330 WVYLSSGASK
+330 
-340 EFISIWSGNGLNAIS
+340 
-355 WGVENDAITKIES
+355 
-368 ATTQQVT
+368 
-375 KDEEVE
+375 
-381 VEKAITKYSYEYVEV
+381 
-396 QGSDI
+396 
-401 DSKINIERVN
+401 
-411 FVPTSGITTD
+411 
-421 SPSHIVFYDGLN
+421 
-433 PNLLYKSMDMNA
+433 MDMNA

-539 LPKVRKANIDG
+539 LPKVRNANINE

-701 DPGAEGSIDYG
+701 DPGTEGSIDYG

-865 TSSC
+865 TSTC

>member
-1 MAPTDK
+1 MTPTDK

-35 TSIFDFMIDVLA
+35 TSIFEFIIDVLA
-47 ACGVDLN
+47 ACGVDIN
-54 DITQFLLDEIYGV
+54 EIIQFLLNKIYGV
-67 EEIINDGLEGFYEKL
+67 EESINNGLEAFYEKL
-82 KNGAVEVNTQN
+82 KNGAVEINAQN

-104 GIFMTL
+104 GIFMAL

-134 TFKGNKSKAFGH
+134 TFKDNKSKAFKH
-146 LQTKDQFA
+146 LQIKDKFA

-171 DPTSTDGRMFYAIE
+171 DPTSTDGHMFYAIE
-185 GGDRYYRKEW
+185 GGDRYFKKEW
-195 VPHFEYVKVKEIQTK
+195 GAHTEYVIVKEVQTK
-210 DETIEVPVFVE
+210 DETIEVPIFVE
-221 QKLFDKQIGVG
+221 QNLFDKQIGVG
-232 IRRTYDG
+232 IKRIHKASDT
-239 ISLSEEDGNRFFIN
+239 EEDIN
-253 EPVEK
+253 KFYITGGPAEK
-258 DLTIQVAYFPYGSK
+258 DIIVQMSYQPYSSK
-272 SLHTWEGTIP
+272 SSYVWEGTIP
-282 KGDTTTLEEWL
+282 MGESETTEEWK
-293 CSPSDE
+293 CSPIDIL
-299 FMVGNVK
+299 GT

-319 NGGSIDLGDKT
+319 NGGSIDLGNKT
-330 WVYLSSGASK
+330 WVYLSSGAST
-340 EFISIWSGNGLNAIS
+340 EFISIWSGNGLNAVS
-355 WGVENDAITKIES
+355 WGMENNATTKIES
-368 ATTQQVT
+368 AETKTVT
-375 KDEEVE
+375 KDEEIE
-381 VEKAITKYSYEYVEV
+381 VEKAITKYSYKYVEV

-401 DSKINIERVN
+401 DSKTNIERVN

-421 SPSHIVFYDGLN
+421 SPSYIVYYDGLN

-458 QVEYNHMMWDSRVSA
+458 QLEYNHMMWDSRVSA

-504 STIVEDTP
+504 STIVNDTP

-527 LLKVHIPAQRYF
+527 LLKVRIPAQRYF
-539 LPKVRKANIDG
+539 LPKVRNANING
-550 TEVPRHAFNASMY
+550 NKVPRFAFNASMY

-587 HLLGFSLSTIS
+587 QLLGFSLSTIS

-689 TSITKLVTEVTT
+689 TTITKLVTEVTT
-701 DPGAEGSIDYG
+701 DPGTEGSIDYG
-712 LKVSADAN
+712 LKISTDGN

-806 TLMQYQA
+806 ILMQYQA
-813 ILLLESI
+813 ILLLERI
-820 TFWMAILKEAISCL
+820 TFWLAILKDAISCI
-834 PRFKFKRNKV
+834 PRFKFKINKV

>member
-1 MAPTDK
+1 MTPTDK

-35 TSIFDFMIDVLA
+35 TSIFDFMIDVLV
-47 ACGVDLN
+47 ACGVDIN
-54 DITQFLLDEIYGV
+54 DIIQFLLDKIYGV
-67 EEIINDGLEGFYEKL
+67 EENINDGLEGFYEKL

-104 GIFMTL
+104 DIFMAL
-110 LSSIFTCSA
+110 LSSIYTCSA
-119 IPVLPNKMFDGPNSE
+119 IPILPNKMFDGPNSE
-134 TFKGNKSKAFGH
+134 TFEDNKSNAFGP
-146 LQTKDQFA
+146 LQVKNNEWSGL
-154 PFLVPTSVID
+154 LVPTSVID

-185 GGDRYYRKEW
+185 GGDRYFKKEL
-195 VPHFEYVKVKEIQTK
+195 VPHTEYVKVKEIQTK
-210 DETIEVPVFVE
+210 DETIKVPVFVE

-232 IRRTYDG
+232 IKRIQQAADNT
-239 ISLSEEDGNRFFIN
+239 EEDIN
-253 EPVEK
+253 KFYITGPAEK
-258 DLTIQVAYFPYGSK
+258 DIIVQMSYQSYGSK
-272 SLHTWEGTIP
+272 SSYVWEGTIP
-282 KGDTTTLEEWL
+282 KGKTETTEEWI
-293 CSPSDE
+293 CSPIDMFGE
-299 FMVGNVK
+299 GR
-306 GQKSIIQSISINN
+306 KSIIQSISINN
-319 NGGSIDLGDKT
+319 NGGSVDLGDKT
-330 WVYLSSGASK
+330 WVYLSSGAST

-355 WGVENDAITKIES
+355 WGAENDATTKIES
-368 ATTQQVT
+368 AETKTVT
-375 KDEEVE
+375 KDEEIE
-381 VEKAITKYSYEYVEV
+381 VEKAITKYGYEYVEV

-401 DSKINIERVN
+401 DSNANIERVN
-411 FVPTSGITTD
+411 FVPTSDITTD
-421 SPSHIVFYDGLN
+421 SPSYIVFYDGLN

-445 FLWYVLHKGMKMP
+445 FLWYALHKGMKTP

-539 LPKVRKANIDG
+539 LPKVRNANIDG
-550 TEVPRHAFNASMY
+550 NEVPRHAFNASMY

-605 KKLIESKLSS
+605 KKLIETKLSS

-674 MLDQVNANTAVEGNM
+674 MLDQVNANTSVEGNM
-689 TSITKLVTEVTT
+689 TTITKLLTEVTT
-701 DPGAEGSIDYG
+701 DPGTEGSIDYG
-712 LKVSADAN
+712 LKVSTDGN

-792 VELLLTLFYEKILP
+792 VELLLILFYEKILP

-813 ILLLESI
+813 ILLLERI
-820 TFWMAILKEAISCL
+820 TFWLAILKDAISCVPL
-834 PRFKFKRNKV
+834 FKFKRNKV

>member
-1 MAPTDK
+1 
-7 VLGQIAAMSTFIEN
+7 MSTFIEN

-35 TSIFDFMIDVLA
+35 TSIFDFMVDVLA

-54 DITQFLLDEIYGV
+54 DITQFLLDKIYGV
-67 EEIINDGLEGFYEKL
+67 EENINDGLEGFYEKL

-104 GIFMTL
+104 GIFMSL

-134 TFKGNKSKAFGH
+134 AFKGNKSKAFGH
-146 LQTKDQFA
+146 LQTKDKFE

-185 GGDRYYRKEW
+185 GGDRYFKKEW
-195 VPHFEYVKVKEIQTK
+195 VPHTEYVTVKEVQTK

-232 IRRTYDG
+232 IKRIQQAADNT
-239 ISLSEEDGNRFFIN
+239 EEDIN
-253 EPVEK
+253 KFYITGGPAEK
-258 DLTIQVAYFPYGSK
+258 DIIVQMSYQPNGSK
-272 SLHTWEGTIP
+272 SSYTWEGTIP
-282 KGDTTTLEEWL
+282 KGEFETIEKWI
-293 CSPSDE
+293 CSPVDI
-299 FMVGNVK
+299 FGT

-319 NGGSIDLGDKT
+319 NGGSVDLGNKT
-330 WVYLSSGASK
+330 WVYLSSGAST

-355 WGVENDAITKIES
+355 WGVENDTTTKIES
-368 ATTQQVT
+368 AETKTVT
-375 KDEEVE
+375 KDEEIE
-381 VEKAITKYSYEYVEV
+381 VEKAITKYGYEYVEV

-401 DSKINIERVN
+401 DSNANIERVN

-421 SPSHIVFYDGLN
+421 SPSYIVFYDGLN

-539 LPKVRKANIDG
+539 LPKVRNANIDG
-550 TEVPRHAFNASMY
+550 NEVPRNAFNASMY

-674 MLDQVNANTAVEGNM
+674 MLDQVNANTSVEGNM
-689 TSITKLVTEVTT
+689 TTITKLVTEVTT
-701 DPGAEGSIDYG
+701 DPGTEGSIDYG
-712 LKVSADAN
+712 LKISTDGN

-806 TLMQYQA
+806 ILMQYQA
-813 ILLLESI
+813 ILLLERI
-820 TFWMAILKEAISCL
+820 TFWLVILKDAISCL
-834 PRFKFKRNKV
+834 PRFEFKRNKV

-855 IIPSQDTPES
+855 IIPSQNTPES

>member
-1 MAPTDK
+1 MTPTDK

-35 TSIFDFMIDVLA
+35 TSIFDFMIDVLV
-47 ACGVDLN
+47 ACGVDIN
-54 DITQFLLDEIYGV
+54 EIIQFLLDKIYGV
-67 EEIINDGLEGFYEKL
+67 EENINDGLEGFYEKL

-104 GIFMTL
+104 DIFMAL
-110 LSSIFTCSA
+110 LSSIYTCSA
-119 IPVLPNKMFDGPNSE
+119 IPILPNKMFDGPNSE
-134 TFKGNKSKAFGH
+134 TFEDNKSNAFGP
-146 LQTKDQFA
+146 LQVKNNEWSGL
-154 PFLVPTSVID
+154 LVPTSVID

-185 GGDRYYRKEW
+185 GGDRYFKKEL
-195 VPHFEYVKVKEIQTK
+195 VPHTEYVKVKEIQTK
-210 DETIEVPVFVE
+210 DETIKVPVFVE

-232 IRRTYDG
+232 IKRIQQAADNT
-239 ISLSEEDGNRFFIN
+239 EEDIN
-253 EPVEK
+253 KFYITGPAEK
-258 DLTIQVAYFPYGSK
+258 DIMVQMSYQSYGSK
-272 SLHTWEGTIP
+272 SSYVWEGTIP
-282 KGDTTTLEEWL
+282 KGKTETTEEWI
-293 CSPSDE
+293 CSPIDMFGE
-299 FMVGNVK
+299 GR
-306 GQKSIIQSISINN
+306 KSIIQSISINN
-319 NGGSIDLGDKT
+319 NGGSVDLGDKT
-330 WVYLSSGASK
+330 WVYLSSGAST

-355 WGVENDAITKIES
+355 WGAENDATTKIES
-368 ATTQQVT
+368 AETKTVT
-375 KDEEVE
+375 KDEEIE
-381 VEKAITKYSYEYVEV
+381 VEKAITKYGYEYVEV

-401 DSKINIERVN
+401 DSNANIERVN
-411 FVPTSGITTD
+411 FVPTSDITTD
-421 SPSHIVFYDGLN
+421 SPSYIVFYDGLN

-445 FLWYVLHKGMKMP
+445 FLWYALHKGMKTP

-487 EWYNSKTGY
+487 EWYSSKTGY

-527 LLKVHIPAQRYF
+527 LLKIHIPAQRYF
-539 LPKVRKANIDG
+539 LPKVRSANINGDK
-550 TEVPRHAFNASMY
+550 VPRHAFNASMY

-674 MLDQVNANTAVEGNM
+674 MLDQVNANTSVEGNM
-689 TSITKLVTEVTT
+689 TTITKLLTEVTT
-701 DPGAEGSIDYG
+701 DPGTEGSIDYG
-712 LKVSADAN
+712 LKVSTDGN

-792 VELLLTLFYEKILP
+792 VELLLILFYEKILP

-813 ILLLESI
+813 ILLLERI
-820 TFWMAILKEAISCL
+820 TFWLAILKDAISCVPL
-834 PRFKFKRNKV
+834 FKFKRNKV

>member
-1 MAPTDK
+1 MTPTDK

-35 TSIFDFMIDVLA
+35 TSIFDFMIDVLV
-47 ACGVDLN
+47 ACGVDIN
-54 DITQFLLDEIYGV
+54 EIIQFLLDKIYGV
-67 EEIINDGLEGFYEKL
+67 EENINDGLEGFYEKL
-82 KNGAVEVNTQN
+82 KNGAVEVNAQN

-104 GIFMTL
+104 DIFMAL
-110 LSSIFTCSA
+110 LSSIYTCSA
-119 IPVLPNKMFDGPNSE
+119 IPILPNKMFDGPNSE
-134 TFKGNKSKAFGH
+134 TFEDNKSNAFGP
-146 LQTKDQFA
+146 LQVKNNEWSGLLA
-154 PFLVPTSVID
+154 PTSVID

-185 GGDRYYRKEW
+185 GGDRYFKKEL
-195 VPHFEYVKVKEIQTK
+195 VPHTEYVKVKEIQTK
-210 DETIEVPVFVE
+210 DETIKVPVFVE

-232 IRRTYDG
+232 IKRIQQAADNT
-239 ISLSEEDGNRFFIN
+239 EEDIN
-253 EPVEK
+253 KFYITGPAEK
-258 DLTIQVAYFPYGSK
+258 DIIVQMSYQSYGSK
-272 SLHTWEGTIP
+272 SSYVWEGTIP
-282 KGDTTTLEEWL
+282 KGKTETTEEWI
-293 CSPSDE
+293 CSPIDMFGE
-299 FMVGNVK
+299 GR
-306 GQKSIIQSISINN
+306 KSIIQSISINN
-319 NGGSIDLGDKT
+319 NGGSVDLGDKT
-330 WVYLSSGASK
+330 WVYLSSGAST

-355 WGVENDAITKIES
+355 WGAENDATTKIES
-368 ATTQQVT
+368 AETKTVT
-375 KDEEVE
+375 KDEEIE
-381 VEKAITKYSYEYVEV
+381 VEKAITKYGYEYVEV
-396 QGSDI
+396 QGPDI
-401 DSKINIERVN
+401 DSNANIERVN
-411 FVPTSGITTD
+411 FVPTSDITTD
-421 SPSHIVFYDGLN
+421 SPSYIVFYDGLN

-445 FLWYVLHKGMKMP
+445 FLWYALHKGMKTP

-496 TEEFKYFG
+496 TEEFKYFD

-539 LPKVRKANIDG
+539 LPKVRNANIDRN
-550 TEVPRHAFNASMY
+550 EVPRHAFNASMY

-674 MLDQVNANTAVEGNM
+674 MLDQVNANTSVEGNM
-689 TSITKLVTEVTT
+689 ATITKLLTEVTT
-701 DPGAEGSIDYG
+701 DPGTEGSIDYG
-712 LKVSADAN
+712 LKVSTDGN

-792 VELLLTLFYEKILP
+792 VELLLILLYEKILP

-813 ILLLESI
+813 ILLLERI
-820 TFWMAILKEAISCL
+820 TFWLAILKDAISCVPL
-834 PRFKFKRNKV
+834 FKFKRNKV

>member
-54 DITQFLLDEIYGV
+54 DITQFLLDKIYGV

-119 IPVLPNKMFDGPNSE
+119 IPVLPNKIFDGPNSK
-134 TFKGNKSKAFGH
+134 TFEGNKSKAFEH
-146 LQTKDQFA
+146 LQTKDKFA

-210 DETIEVPVFVE
+210 DETIEVPIFVE

-232 IRRTYDG
+232 IRRIQKAADNT
-239 ISLSEEDGNRFFIN
+239 EEDIN
-253 EPVEK
+253 KFYITGGSAEK
-258 DLTIQVAYFPYGSK
+258 DIIVQMSYLPYGSK
-272 SLHTWEGTIP
+272 SSYVWEGTIP
-282 KGDTTTLEEWL
+282 KGETETIEEWL
-293 CSPSDE
+293 CSPIDMFGS
-299 FMVGNVK
+299 

-319 NGGSIDLGDKT
+319 NGGSIDLGNKT

-340 EFISIWSGNGLNAIS
+340 DFISIWSGNGLNAIS

-539 LPKVRKANIDG
+539 LPKVRNANINE

-605 KKLIESKLSS
+605 KKLIEAKLSS

-701 DPGAEGSIDYG
+701 DPGTEGSIDYG

-834 PRFKFKRNKV
+834 PRFKFKRNKI

-865 TSSC
+865 TSTC

>member
-1 MAPTDK
+1 MTPTDK

-35 TSIFDFMIDVLA
+35 TSIFDFMIDVLV
-47 ACGVDLN
+47 ACGVDIN
-54 DITQFLLDEIYGV
+54 DIIQFLLDKIYGV
-67 EEIINDGLEGFYEKL
+67 EENINDGLEGFYEKL

-104 GIFMTL
+104 DIFMAL
-110 LSSIFTCSA
+110 LSSIYTCSA
-119 IPVLPNKMFDGPNSE
+119 IPILPNKMFDGPNSE
-134 TFKGNKSKAFGH
+134 TFEDNKSNAFGP
-146 LQTKDQFA
+146 LQVKNNEWSGL
-154 PFLVPTSVID
+154 LVPTSVID

-185 GGDRYYRKEW
+185 GGDRYFKKEL
-195 VPHFEYVKVKEIQTK
+195 VPHTEYVKVKEIQTK
-210 DETIEVPVFVE
+210 DETIKVPVFVE

-232 IRRTYDG
+232 IKRIQQSADNT
-239 ISLSEEDGNRFFIN
+239 EEDIN
-253 EPVEK
+253 KFYITGPAEK
-258 DLTIQVAYFPYGSK
+258 DIIVQMSYQSYGSK
-272 SLHTWEGTIP
+272 SSYVWEGTIP
-282 KGDTTTLEEWL
+282 KGETETIEEWI
-293 CSPSDE
+293 CSPIDMFGE
-299 FMVGNVK
+299 GR
-306 GQKSIIQSISINN
+306 KSIIQSISINN
-319 NGGSIDLGDKT
+319 NGGSVDLGDKT
-330 WVYLSSGASK
+330 WVYLSSGAST

-355 WGVENDAITKIES
+355 WGAENDATTKIES
-368 ATTQQVT
+368 AETKTVT
-375 KDEEVE
+375 KDEEIE
-381 VEKAITKYSYEYVEV
+381 VEKAITKYGYEYVEV

-401 DSKINIERVN
+401 DSNANIERVN
-411 FVPTSGITTD
+411 FVPTSDITTD
-421 SPSHIVFYDGLN
+421 SPSYIVFYDGLN

-445 FLWYVLHKGMKMP
+445 FLWYALHKGMKTP

-527 LLKVHIPAQRYF
+527 LLKIHIPAQRYF
-539 LPKVRKANIDG
+539 LPKVRSANINGDK
-550 TEVPRHAFNASMY
+550 VPRHAFNASMY

-605 KKLIESKLSS
+605 KKLIETKLSS

-674 MLDQVNANTAVEGNM
+674 MLDQVNANTSVEGNM
-689 TSITKLVTEVTT
+689 TTITKLLTEVTT
-701 DPGAEGSIDYG
+701 DPGTEGSIDYG
-712 LKVSADAN
+712 LKVSTDGN

-792 VELLLTLFYEKILP
+792 VELLLILFYEKILP

-813 ILLLESI
+813 ILLLERI
-820 TFWMAILKEAISCL
+820 TFWLAILKDAISCVPL
-834 PRFKFKRNKV
+834 FKFKRNKV

>member
-1 MAPTDK
+1 MTPTDK
-7 VLGQIAAMSTFIEN
+7 VLGQIAAISTFIEN

-35 TSIFDFMIDVLA
+35 TSIFDFMIDVLV
-47 ACGVDLN
+47 ACGVDIN
-54 DITQFLLDEIYGV
+54 DIVQFLLDKIYGV
-67 EEIINDGLEGFYEKL
+67 EEKINDGLEGFYERL

-93 EFLEGLEYAIK
+93 EFLEGLEDTIK
-104 GIFMTL
+104 GIFMSL

-119 IPVLPNKMFDGPNSE
+119 IPILPNKMFDGPNSE
-134 TFKGNKSKAFGH
+134 TFKGNKSKAFKF
-146 LQTKDQFA
+146 LQTKDKFA

-185 GGDRYYRKEW
+185 GGDRYFKKEW
-195 VPHFEYVKVKEIQTK
+195 VPYTEYVTVKEIQTK

-232 IRRTYDG
+232 IKRIQQASDNT
-239 ISLSEEDGNRFFIN
+239 EEDIN
-253 EPVEK
+253 KFYITGGPAEK
-258 DLTIQVAYFPYGSK
+258 DIIVQMSYQPYGSK
-272 SLHTWEGTIP
+272 SSYAWEGTIP
-282 KGDTTTLEEWL
+282 KGESETIEEWI
-293 CSPSDE
+293 CSPIDI
-299 FMVGNVK
+299 FGT

-330 WVYLSSGASK
+330 WVYLSSGAST

-355 WGVENDAITKIES
+355 WGVENDTTTKIES
-368 ATTQQVT
+368 AETKTVT
-375 KDEEVE
+375 KDEEIE
-381 VEKAITKYSYEYVEV
+381 IEKAITKYRYEYVEV

-401 DSKINIERVN
+401 DIQANIERVN
-411 FVPTSGITTD
+411 FVPTSDITTD
-421 SPSHIVFYDGLN
+421 SPSYIVFYDGLN

-445 FLWYVLHKGMKMP
+445 FLWYVLHKGMKAP

-527 LLKVHIPAQRYF
+527 LLKVRIPAQRYF
-539 LPKVRKANIDG
+539 LPEVRNANING

-587 HLLGFSLSTIS
+587 YLLGFSLSTIS

-674 MLDQVNANTAVEGNM
+674 MLDQVNANTSVEGNM
-689 TSITKLVTEVTT
+689 TTITKLVTEVTT
-701 DPGAEGSIDYG
+701 DPGTEGSIDYG
-712 LKVSADAN
+712 LKISTDGN

-792 VELLLTLFYEKILP
+792 VELLLILFYEKILP
-806 TLMQYQA
+806 ILMQYQA
-813 ILLLESI
+813 ILLLERI
-820 TFWMAILKEAISCL
+820 TFWLVILKDAISCL
-834 PRFKFKRNKV
+834 PRFEFKRNKV

>member
-54 DITQFLLDEIYGV
+54 DITQFLLDKIYGV
-67 EEIINDGLEGFYEKL
+67 EEIINGGLEDFYEKL

-104 GIFMTL
+104 GIFMAL

-146 LQTKDQFA
+146 LQIKDQFA

-195 VPHFEYVKVKEIQTK
+195 VPHFEYVKVKEVQTK
-210 DETIEVPVFVE
+210 DETIEVPIFVE
-221 QKLFDKQIGVG
+221 QNLFDKQIGVG
-232 IRRTYDG
+232 VKRTYDG

-258 DLTIQVAYFPYGSK
+258 DLTIQVAYFPYGTK

-299 FMVGNVK
+299 FMIGNVK
-306 GQKSIIQSISINN
+306 GQKSIVQSISINN
-319 NGGSIDLGDKT
+319 NGSSIDLGDKT
-330 WVYLSSGASK
+330 WVYLSSGASS
-340 EFISIWSGNGLNAIS
+340 EFMSIWSGNGLNAIS
-355 WGVENDAITKIES
+355 WGMENIATTKIES
-368 ATTQQVT
+368 AETKTVT
-375 KDEEVE
+375 KDEEIE
-381 VEKAITKYSYEYVEV
+381 VEKAITKYNYEYVEV
-396 QGSDI
+396 KGSDI

-411 FVPTSGITTD
+411 FVPTSDITTD

-512 IFPIMQLEGQGMAEN
+512 LFPIMQLEGQGMAEN

-539 LPKVRKANIDG
+539 LPKVRNANING

-587 HLLGFSLSTIS
+587 HLLGFSLSQIS

-605 KKLIESKLSS
+605 KKLIEAKLSS

-701 DPGAEGSIDYG
+701 NPGTEGSIDYG
-712 LKVSADAN
+712 LKLDYDAN

-754 ITKIDTF
+754 ITKMDSF

-780 LKSIILFIKDKI
+780 IKSIILFIKDKI

-806 TLMQYQA
+806 TLMKYQA

-820 TFWMAILKEAISCL
+820 TFWIAILKDAISCI

>member
-1 MAPTDK
+1 MTPTDK

-35 TSIFDFMIDVLA
+35 TSIFDFMIDVLV
-47 ACGVDLN
+47 ACGVDIN
-54 DITQFLLDEIYGV
+54 DIIQFLLDKIYGV
-67 EEIINDGLEGFYEKL
+67 EENINDGLEGFYEKL

-104 GIFMTL
+104 DIFMAL
-110 LSSIFTCSA
+110 LSSIYTCSA
-119 IPVLPNKMFDGPNSE
+119 IPILPNKMFDGPNSE
-134 TFKGNKSKAFGH
+134 TFEDNKSNAFGP
-146 LQTKDQFA
+146 LQVKNNEWSGL
-154 PFLVPTSVID
+154 LVPTSVID

-185 GGDRYYRKEW
+185 GGDRYFKKEL
-195 VPHFEYVKVKEIQTK
+195 VPHTEYVKVKEIQTK
-210 DETIEVPVFVE
+210 DETIKVPVFVE
-221 QKLFDKQIGVG
+221 QKLFDRQIGVG
-232 IRRTYDG
+232 IKRIQQAADNT
-239 ISLSEEDGNRFFIN
+239 EEDIN
-253 EPVEK
+253 KFYITGPAEK
-258 DLTIQVAYFPYGSK
+258 DIIVQMSYQSYGSK
-272 SLHTWEGTIP
+272 SSYVWEGTIP
-282 KGDTTTLEEWL
+282 KGKTETTEEWI
-293 CSPSDE
+293 CSPIDMFGE
-299 FMVGNVK
+299 GR
-306 GQKSIIQSISINN
+306 KSIIQSISINN
-319 NGGSIDLGDKT
+319 NGGSVDLGDKT
-330 WVYLSSGASK
+330 WVYLSSGAST

-355 WGVENDAITKIES
+355 WGAENDATTKIES
-368 ATTQQVT
+368 AETKTVT
-375 KDEEVE
+375 KDEEIE
-381 VEKAITKYSYEYVEV
+381 VEKAITKYGYEYVEV

-401 DSKINIERVN
+401 DSNANIERVN
-411 FVPTSGITTD
+411 FVPTSDITTD
-421 SPSHIVFYDGLN
+421 SPSYIVFYDGLN

-445 FLWYVLHKGMKMP
+445 FLWYALHKGMKTP

-504 STIVEDTP
+504 STIVEGTP

-527 LLKVHIPAQRYF
+527 LLKIHIPAQRYF
-539 LPKVRKANIDG
+539 LPKVRSANINGDK
-550 TEVPRHAFNASMY
+550 VPRHAFNASMY

-605 KKLIESKLSS
+605 KKLIETKLSS

-664 RVHDTKKYIA
+664 RVHDTKKYVA
-674 MLDQVNANTAVEGNM
+674 MLDQVNANTSVEGNM
-689 TSITKLVTEVTT
+689 TTITKLVTEVTT
-701 DPGAEGSIDYG
+701 DPGTEGSIDYG
-712 LKVSADAN
+712 LKISTDGN

-754 ITKIDTF
+754 RTKIDTF
-761 NGQDFTKIINL
+761 NGQDFAKIINL

-806 TLMQYQA
+806 TLMKYQA
-813 ILLLESI
+813 ILVLESI
-820 TFWMAILKEAISCL
+820 TFWIAILKDAISCL

>member
-1 MAPTDK
+1 MTPTDK

-35 TSIFDFMIDVLA
+35 TSIFDFMIDVLV
-47 ACGVDLN
+47 ACGVDIN
-54 DITQFLLDEIYGV
+54 DIIQFLLDKIYGV
-67 EEIINDGLEGFYEKL
+67 EENINDGLEGFYEKL

-104 GIFMTL
+104 DIFMAL
-110 LSSIFTCSA
+110 LSSIYTCSA
-119 IPVLPNKMFDGPNSE
+119 IPILPNKMFDEPNLK
-134 TFKGNKSKAFGH
+134 TFENNKSNAFGS
-146 LQTKDQFA
+146 LRDKNNKWSG
-154 PFLVPTSVID
+154 LLIPTSVID

-185 GGDRYYRKEW
+185 GGDRYFKKEL
-195 VPHFEYVKVKEIQTK
+195 VPHTEYVTVKETQTK

-221 QKLFDKQIGVG
+221 QKLFDKQIGIG
-232 IRRTYDG
+232 IKRIQQAADNT
-239 ISLSEEDGNRFFIN
+239 EEDIN
-253 EPVEK
+253 KFYITGGPAEK
-258 DLTIQVAYFPYGSK
+258 DIIVQMSYQPYGSK
-272 SLHTWEGTIP
+272 SSYAWEGTIP
-282 KGDTTTLEEWL
+282 KGESETIEEWI
-293 CSPSDE
+293 CSPVDM
-299 FMVGNVK
+299 FGA
-306 GQKSIIQSISINN
+306 GRKSIIQSISINN
-319 NGGSIDLGDKT
+319 NGSSVDLGDKT
-330 WVYLSSGASK
+330 WVYLSSGAST
-340 EFISIWSGNGLNAIS
+340 EFISIWSGNGLDAIS
-355 WGVENDAITKIES
+355 WSAENNATTKIES
-368 ATTQQVT
+368 AETKTVT
-375 KDEEVE
+375 KDEEIE
-381 VEKAITKYSYEYVEV
+381 VEKAITKYGYEYVEV

-401 DSKINIERVN
+401 DSNANIERVN
-411 FVPTSGITTD
+411 FVPTSDITID
-421 SPSHIVFYDGLN
+421 GPSYIVFYDGLN

-445 FLWYVLHKGMKMP
+445 FLWYVLHKGMKTP

-539 LPKVRKANIDG
+539 LPKVRNANIDRN
-550 TEVPRHAFNASMY
+550 EVPRHAFNASMY

-674 MLDQVNANTAVEGNM
+674 MLDQVNASTSVEGNM
-689 TSITKLVTEVTT
+689 TTITKLLTEVTT
-701 DPGAEGSIDYG
+701 DPGTEGSIDYG
-712 LKVSADAN
+712 LKVSTDGN

-792 VELLLTLFYEKILP
+792 VELLLILLYEKILP
-806 TLMQYQA
+806 ILMQYQA
-813 ILLLESI
+813 ILLLERI
-820 TFWMAILKEAISCL
+820 TFWLAILKDAISCVPL
-834 PRFKFKRNKV
+834 FSFKRNKV

>member
-512 IFPIMQLEGQGMAEN
+512 IFPIMQFEGQGMAEN

>member
-1 MAPTDK
+1 MTPTDK

-35 TSIFDFMIDVLA
+35 TSIFDFMIDVLV
-47 ACGVDLN
+47 ACGVDIN
-54 DITQFLLDEIYGV
+54 DIIQFLLDKIYGV
-67 EEIINDGLEGFYEKL
+67 EENINDGLEGFYEKL

-104 GIFMTL
+104 DIFMAL
-110 LSSIFTCSA
+110 LSSIYTCSA
-119 IPVLPNKMFDGPNSE
+119 IPILPNKMFDGPNSE
-134 TFKGNKSKAFGH
+134 TFEDNKSNAFGP
-146 LQTKDQFA
+146 LQVKNNEWSGL
-154 PFLVPTSVID
+154 LVPTSVID

-185 GGDRYYRKEW
+185 GGDRYFKKEL
-195 VPHFEYVKVKEIQTK
+195 VPHTEYVKVKEIQTK
-210 DETIEVPVFVE
+210 DETIKVPVFVE

-232 IRRTYDG
+232 IKRIQQAADNT
-239 ISLSEEDGNRFFIN
+239 EEDIN
-253 EPVEK
+253 KFYITGPAEK
-258 DLTIQVAYFPYGSK
+258 DIMVQMSYQSYGSK
-272 SLHTWEGTIP
+272 SSYVWEGTIP
-282 KGDTTTLEEWL
+282 KGKTETTEEWI
-293 CSPSDE
+293 CSPIDMFGE
-299 FMVGNVK
+299 GR
-306 GQKSIIQSISINN
+306 KSIIQSISINN
-319 NGGSIDLGDKT
+319 NGGSVDLGDKT
-330 WVYLSSGASK
+330 WVYLSSGAST

-355 WGVENDAITKIES
+355 WGAENDATTKIES
-368 ATTQQVT
+368 AETKTVT
-375 KDEEVE
+375 KDEEIE
-381 VEKAITKYSYEYVEV
+381 VEKAITKYGYEYVEV

-401 DSKINIERVN
+401 DSNANIERVN
-411 FVPTSGITTD
+411 FVPTSDITTD
-421 SPSHIVFYDGLN
+421 SPSYIVFYDGLN

-445 FLWYVLHKGMKMP
+445 FLWYALHKGMKTP

-527 LLKVHIPAQRYF
+527 LLKIHIPAQRYF
-539 LPKVRKANIDG
+539 LPKVRSANINGDK
-550 TEVPRHAFNASMY
+550 VPRHAFNASMY

-674 MLDQVNANTAVEGNM
+674 MLDQVNANTSVEGNM
-689 TSITKLVTEVTT
+689 TTITKLLTEVTT
-701 DPGAEGSIDYG
+701 DPGTEGSIDYG
-712 LKVSADAN
+712 LKVSTDGN

-792 VELLLTLFYEKILP
+792 VELLLILFYEKILP

-813 ILLLESI
+813 ILLLERI
-820 TFWMAILKEAISCL
+820 TFWLAILKDAISCI
-834 PRFKFKRNKV
+834 PRFKFKINKV

>member
-1 MAPTDK
+1 MTPTDK

-35 TSIFDFMIDVLA
+35 TSIFDFMIDVLV
-47 ACGVDLN
+47 ACGVDIN
-54 DITQFLLDEIYGV
+54 DIIQFLLDKIYGV
-67 EEIINDGLEGFYEKL
+67 EENINDGLEGFYEKL

-104 GIFMTL
+104 DIFMAL
-110 LSSIFTCSA
+110 LSSIYTCSA
-119 IPVLPNKMFDGPNSE
+119 IPILPNKMFDGPNSE
-134 TFKGNKSKAFGH
+134 TFEDNKSNAFGP
-146 LQTKDQFA
+146 LQVKNNEWSGLLA
-154 PFLVPTSVID
+154 PTSVID

-185 GGDRYYRKEW
+185 GGDRYFKKEL
-195 VPHFEYVKVKEIQTK
+195 VPHTEYVKVKEIQTK
-210 DETIEVPVFVE
+210 DETIKVPVFVE

-232 IRRTYDG
+232 IKRIQQAADNT
-239 ISLSEEDGNRFFIN
+239 EEDIN
-253 EPVEK
+253 KFYITGPAEK
-258 DLTIQVAYFPYGSK
+258 DIIVQMSYQSYGSK
-272 SLHTWEGTIP
+272 SSYVWEGTIP
-282 KGDTTTLEEWL
+282 KGKTETTEEWI
-293 CSPSDE
+293 CSPIDMFGE
-299 FMVGNVK
+299 GR
-306 GQKSIIQSISINN
+306 KSIIQSISINN
-319 NGGSIDLGDKT
+319 NGGSVDLGDKT
-330 WVYLSSGASK
+330 WVYLSSGAST

-355 WGVENDAITKIES
+355 WGAENDATTKIES
-368 ATTQQVT
+368 AETKTVT
-375 KDEEVE
+375 KDEEIE
-381 VEKAITKYSYEYVEV
+381 VEKAITKYNYEYVEV

-401 DSKINIERVN
+401 DSNANIERVN
-411 FVPTSGITTD
+411 FVPTSDITTD
-421 SPSHIVFYDGLN
+421 SPSYIVFYDGLN

-445 FLWYVLHKGMKMP
+445 FLWYALHKGMKMP

-487 EWYNSKTGY
+487 EWYNSKTEY
-496 TEEFKYFG
+496 IEEFKYFG

-527 LLKVHIPAQRYF
+527 LLKIHIPAQRYF
-539 LPKVRKANIDG
+539 LPKVRSANINGDK
-550 TEVPRHAFNASMY
+550 VPRHAFNASMY

-674 MLDQVNANTAVEGNM
+674 MLDQVNANTSVDGNM
-689 TSITKLVTEVTT
+689 TTITKLVTEVTT
-701 DPGAEGSIDYG
+701 DPGTEGSIDYG
-712 LKVSADAN
+712 LKISTDGN

-742 MLLLYMNFELMG
+742 MLLFYMNFELMG

-792 VELLLTLFYEKILP
+792 VELLLILFYEKILP

-813 ILLLESI
+813 ILLLERI
-820 TFWMAILKEAISCL
+820 TFWLAILKDAISCVPL
-834 PRFKFKRNKV
+834 FKFKRNKV

>member
-1 MAPTDK
+1 MTPTDK

-35 TSIFDFMIDVLA
+35 TSIFDFMIDVLV
-47 ACGVDLN
+47 ACGVDIN
-54 DITQFLLDEIYGV
+54 DIIQFLLEKIYGV
-67 EEIINDGLEGFYEKL
+67 EENINDGLEGFYEKL

-104 GIFMTL
+104 DIFMAL
-110 LSSIFTCSA
+110 LSSIYTCSA
-119 IPVLPNKMFDGPNSE
+119 IPILPNKMFDGPNSE
-134 TFKGNKSKAFGH
+134 TFKDNKSNAFGP
-146 LQTKDQFA
+146 LRDKNNKWSG
-154 PFLVPTSVID
+154 LLIPTSVID

-185 GGDRYYRKEW
+185 GGDRYFKKEL
-195 VPHFEYVKVKEIQTK
+195 VSHTEYVTVKEIQTK

-232 IRRTYDG
+232 IKRIQQAADNT
-239 ISLSEEDGNRFFIN
+239 EEDIN
-253 EPVEK
+253 KFYVTGGPAEK
-258 DLTIQVAYFPYGSK
+258 DIIVQMSYQPYGSK
-272 SLHTWEGTIP
+272 SSYAWEGTIP
-282 KGDTTTLEEWL
+282 KGESETIEEWI
-293 CSPSDE
+293 CSPVDM
-299 FMVGNVK
+299 FGA
-306 GQKSIIQSISINN
+306 GRKSIIQSISINN
-319 NGGSIDLGDKT
+319 NGGSVDLGDKT
-330 WVYLSSGASK
+330 WVYLSSGAST
-340 EFISIWSGNGLNAIS
+340 EFISIWSGNGLDAIS
-355 WGVENDAITKIES
+355 WGAENNATTKIES
-368 ATTQQVT
+368 AETKTVT
-375 KDEEVE
+375 KDEEIE
-381 VEKAITKYSYEYVEV
+381 VEKAITKYDYEYVEV
-396 QGSDI
+396 QGPDI
-401 DSKINIERVN
+401 DSNANIERVN

-421 SPSHIVFYDGLN
+421 SPSYIVFYDGLN

-445 FLWYVLHKGMKMP
+445 FLWYVLHKGMKTP

-487 EWYNSKTGY
+487 EWYNSKTEY

-539 LPKVRKANIDG
+539 LPKVRNANIDRN
-550 TEVPRHAFNASMY
+550 EIPRHAFNASMY

-674 MLDQVNANTAVEGNM
+674 MLDQVNANTSVEGNM
-689 TSITKLVTEVTT
+689 TTITKLLTEVTT
-701 DPGAEGSIDYG
+701 DPGTEGSIDYG
-712 LKVSADAN
+712 LKVSTDGN

-792 VELLLTLFYEKILP
+792 VELLLILFYEKILP

-813 ILLLESI
+813 ILLLERI
-820 TFWMAILKEAISCL
+820 TFWLTILKDAISCVPL
-834 PRFKFKRNKV
+834 FKFKRNKV

>member
-1 MAPTDK
+1 MTPTDK

-35 TSIFDFMIDVLA
+35 TSIFDFMIDVLV
-47 ACGVDLN
+47 ACGVDIN
-54 DITQFLLDEIYGV
+54 DIIQFLLEKIYGV
-67 EEIINDGLEGFYEKL
+67 EENINDGLEGFYEKL

-104 GIFMTL
+104 DIFMAL
-110 LSSIFTCSA
+110 LSSIYTCSA
-119 IPVLPNKMFDGPNSE
+119 IPILPNKMFDGPNSE
-134 TFKGNKSKAFGH
+134 TFKDNKSNAFGP
-146 LQTKDQFA
+146 LRDKNNKWSG
-154 PFLVPTSVID
+154 LLIPTSVID

-185 GGDRYYRKEW
+185 GGDRYFKKEL
-195 VPHFEYVKVKEIQTK
+195 VPHTEYVTVKEIQTK

-232 IRRTYDG
+232 IKRIQQAADNT
-239 ISLSEEDGNRFFIN
+239 EEDIN
-253 EPVEK
+253 KFYVTGGPAEK
-258 DLTIQVAYFPYGSK
+258 DIIVQMSYQPYGSK
-272 SLHTWEGTIP
+272 SSYAWEGTIP
-282 KGDTTTLEEWL
+282 KGESETIEEWI
-293 CSPSDE
+293 CSPVDM
-299 FMVGNVK
+299 FGT
-306 GQKSIIQSISINN
+306 GRKSIIQSISINN

-330 WVYLSSGASK
+330 WVYLSSGAST

-355 WGVENDAITKIES
+355 WGAENNATTKIES
-368 ATTQQVT
+368 AETKTVT
-375 KDEEVE
+375 KDEEIE
-381 VEKAITKYSYEYVEV
+381 VEKAITKYDYEYVEV

-401 DSKINIERVN
+401 DSNANIERVN

-421 SPSHIVFYDGLN
+421 SPSYIVFYDGLN

-445 FLWYVLHKGMKMP
+445 FLWYVLHKGMKTP

-539 LPKVRKANIDG
+539 LPKVRNANIDRN
-550 TEVPRHAFNASMY
+550 EVPRHAFNASMY

-664 RVHDTKKYIA
+664 RVHDTKKYMA
-674 MLDQVNANTAVEGNM
+674 MLDQVNANTSVEGNM
-689 TSITKLVTEVTT
+689 ATITKLLTEVTT
-701 DPGAEGSIDYG
+701 DPGTEGSIDYG
-712 LKVSADAN
+712 LKVSTDGN

-792 VELLLTLFYEKILP
+792 VELLLILLYEKILP
-806 TLMQYQA
+806 ILMQYQA
-813 ILLLESI
+813 ILLLERI
-820 TFWMAILKEAISCL
+820 TFWLAILKDAISCVPL
-834 PRFKFKRNKV
+834 FSFKRNKV

>member
-1 MAPTDK
+1 MTPTDK

-35 TSIFDFMIDVLA
+35 TSIFDFMIDVLV
-47 ACGVDLN
+47 ACGVDIN
-54 DITQFLLDEIYGV
+54 DIIQFLLEKIYGV
-67 EEIINDGLEGFYEKL
+67 EENINDGLEGFYEKL

-104 GIFMTL
+104 DIFMAL
-110 LSSIFTCSA
+110 LSSIYTCSA
-119 IPVLPNKMFDGPNSE
+119 IPILPNKMFDGPNPK
-134 TFKGNKSKAFGH
+134 TFEDNKSNAFGP
-146 LQTKDQFA
+146 LQDKNNEWSG
-154 PFLVPTSVID
+154 LLIPTSVID

-185 GGDRYYRKEW
+185 GGDRYFKKEL
-195 VPHFEYVKVKEIQTK
+195 VPHTEYVTVKEIQTK

-232 IRRTYDG
+232 IKRIQQAADNT
-239 ISLSEEDGNRFFIN
+239 EEDIN
-253 EPVEK
+253 KFYVTGGPAEK
-258 DLTIQVAYFPYGSK
+258 DIIVQMSYQPYGSK
-272 SLHTWEGTIP
+272 SSYAWEGTIP
-282 KGDTTTLEEWL
+282 KGESETIEEWI
-293 CSPSDE
+293 CSPVDM
-299 FMVGNVK
+299 FGA
-306 GQKSIIQSISINN
+306 GRKSIIQSISINN

-330 WVYLSSGASK
+330 WVYLSSGAST

-355 WGVENDAITKIES
+355 WGAENDATTKIES
-368 ATTQQVT
+368 AETKTVT
-375 KDEEVE
+375 KDEEIE
-381 VEKAITKYSYEYVEV
+381 VEKAITKYDYEYVEV

-401 DSKINIERVN
+401 DSNANIERVN

-421 SPSHIVFYDGLN
+421 SPSYIVFYDGLN

-445 FLWYVLHKGMKMP
+445 FLWYVLHKGMKTP

-539 LPKVRKANIDG
+539 LPKVRNANIDRN
-550 TEVPRHAFNASMY
+550 EIPRHAFNASMY

-674 MLDQVNANTAVEGNM
+674 MLDQVNANTSVEGNM
-689 TSITKLVTEVTT
+689 TTITKLLTEVTT
-701 DPGAEGSIDYG
+701 DPGTEGSIDYG
-712 LKVSADAN
+712 LKVSTDGN

-792 VELLLTLFYEKILP
+792 VELLLILLYEKILP
-806 TLMQYQA
+806 ILMQYQA
-813 ILLLESI
+813 ILLLERI
-820 TFWMAILKEAISCL
+820 TFWLAILKDAISCV
-834 PRFKFKRNKV
+834 PMFSFKRNKV

>member
-104 GIFMTL
+104 GIFMAL

-146 LQTKDQFA
+146 LQTKDKFA

-210 DETIEVPVFVE
+210 DETIEVPIFVE
-221 QKLFDKQIGVG
+221 QNLFDKQIGVG
-232 IRRTYDG
+232 IKRIHKATDNT
-239 ISLSEEDGNRFFIN
+239 EEDIN
-253 EPVEK
+253 KFYITGGPAEK
-258 DLTIQVAYFPYGSK
+258 DITVQISYQPYGSK
-272 SLHTWEGTIP
+272 SSYVWEGTIP
-282 KGDTTTLEEWL
+282 KGETETIEEWI
-293 CSPSDE
+293 CSPIDM
-299 FMVGNVK
+299 FGA

-539 LPKVRKANIDG
+539 LPKVRNANINE

-605 KKLIESKLSS
+605 KKLIEAKLSS

-701 DPGAEGSIDYG
+701 DPGTEGSIDYG